1 MFSELCRET
10 LRKAAVCYSAR
21 AGSPSPSPPT
31 SPPPSPAK
39 EAKTAANADLANVRD
54 ASHEGARDHHQYH
67 HSGTTAGKRATP
79 TGNAAAAAAAA
90 GEPRDPASERSAP
103 IDRPN
108 DFREYVYVR
117 KNSTL
122 ARKSWRKRKR
132 TPRKRPAMPTD
143 FSKRLPGLEAR
154 EGRRGGTCG
163 AAESRESRSVSPE
176 KGTARQREDHRGG
189 GGSGGGSAGSEC
201 GRPDSR
207 VGRRSPGSSPEPEDN
222 SSTSGDEAGAAPEE
236 TNQRSSSAHNRHS
249 LTKDV
254 KRPRSLYDE
263 DSLDGDRPYENEGR
277 ESTGS
282 SKELDRAKLVR
293 ERQNEERQRK
303 LEELRQQALAAQRF
317 REQREEERR
326 RRIDELRSR
335 DNDRRNQVEERKRLI
350 CEAERERREAILRKN
365 QEREARIEARRRNE
379 RSHIVF
385 AFGSSTPRMLEPAD
399 TGGSTFW
406 GTRRATS
413 TTNVMMFSAA
423 QPLTR
428 RSSERELDG
437 SKKRATSAGG
447 LDRKPGEDMRMS
459 SSMYEV
465 FNWNS
470 SPDPP
475 LTPANHKRASLSLP
489 PTTDIF
495 AVDDKS
501 DSDTRRP
508 MIQRVASGDDSDGGG
523 TPSTPTSVYLRVNRR
538 RTDLM
543 PTIPSPRD
551 GPPSTARSSSAK
563 AFTRSPGR
571 TYSMSRLDQL
581 AQPRKRTAE
590 QQLGTLTEQQQ
601 SQPLQSASS
610 MSRSMSHLAAPGG
623 AKSLKRSDNSRSM
636 GTLPGAAPMPRPT
649 RAERLRR
656 KAREHQQAQ
665 QQQGIRSGEVTPN
678 SPSRPHSSMSQQSA
692 SSVGSSNVNLRT
704 RTAAS
709 RRPRPASIAGTGVS
723 VTEKHNLV
731 GDMKLTKDSKPPLPK
746 VHSTPKKPSTPKAA
760 EVRKPTEKLIKNA
773 KSSPRITPKATP
785 LQSPGVEH
793 VPLIRE
799 TNAEIIKQDE
809 GKETQDVK
817 SEDKHEEKKDQGSE
831 KTQEANVVESITNDV
846 KVAMEPVSASKQVK
860 DETNLMQENLSGAI
874 AEEPSKVVKKEENKQ
889 EKKSPE
895 MTETKLE
902 GEVDEQVDMSAS
914 MIAKIRITTEE
925 EAKAALAERRR
936 LAREQAE
943 REAELERQ
951 RQEEE
956 ARLEAERLRAE
967 EEEQRRLEEETI
979 RLANE
984 AREAE
989 EQRLQLAIEEA
1000 KRREEED
1007 RRKREEEARQK
1018 QEKEEAERKA
1028 REEAERQRIEMAEKL
1043 KKEEEERNA
1052 RRKRVEAIML
1062 RTRGKNQSN
1071 TSAKGEGG
1079 DGDKLKEDSPTDENK
1094 PVPDG
1099 KGDDVMTASLIS
1111 EATQQFISGEQRAH
1125 HTENSV
1131 PAPDIVHNGTTHSN
1145 GINESKIVLDNN
1157 QGNVEGEL
1165 NGHHT
1170 NHGNGI
1176 NSQSITLDNATV
1188 KQNNV
1193 TNNLLDLSDFDT
1205 LSNNSSGYDTG
1216 PILEL
1221 TPNLAN
1227 EDTLNSNLNPAA
1239 MPFTPMGF
1247 AAANVNV
1254 NPFQDNFINKPQDNN
1269 QVPDLLS

>member
-10 LRKAAVCYSAR
+10 LRKAAVCYSSGR

-39 EAKTAANADLANVRD
+39 EAKTTANIDLANVRD
-54 ASHEGARDHHQYH
+54 ACNDTRD
-67 HSGTTAGKRATP
+67 SGTSGRRSPQQTSTGSSTEYRDYTGRRSPTASS
-79 TGNAAAAAAAA
+79 
-90 GEPRDPASERSAP
+90 DS
-103 IDRPN
+103 
-108 DFREYVYVR
+108 REYVYD
-117 KNSTL
+117 
-122 ARKSWRKRKR
+122 RKRS
-132 TPRKRPAMPTD
+132 AMPTD
-143 FSKRLPGLEAR
+143 FSKRLGSPEAR
-154 EGRRGGTCG
+154 DAKRGSHSGDSRDGR
-163 AAESRESRSVSPE
+163 SLSPE
-176 KGTARQREDHRGG
+176 KGRLHEDNR
-189 GGSGGGSAGSEC
+189 GSGTAGGIEY

-207 VGRRSPGSSPEPEDN
+207 HGRQSPGSPGSSPEPEDT
-222 SSTSGDEAGAAPEE
+222 SSTSGDEAGAASEE

-249 LTKDV
+249 FTKEQTMHWFAQIGGDEAAADSSDV
-254 KRPRSLYDE
+254 KRRRSLYDE
-263 DSLDGDRPYENEGR
+263 DSLDGEPHNETEGR
-277 ESTGS
+277 ESSGS
-282 SKELDRAKLVR
+282 AKDVDRAKLVR
-293 ERQNEERQRK
+293 DRQNEERQRK
-303 LEELRQQALAAQRF
+303 LEELKQQALATQRF

-365 QEREARIEARRRNE
+365 QEREARIEAKKKNE

-447 LDRKPGEDMRMS
+447 LDRKLGEDMRMS

-475 LTPANHKRASLSLP
+475 LTPAKHKRASLSLP

-495 AVDDKS
+495 AIDDKS

-508 MIQRVASGDDSDGGG
+508 MIQRAASVAGEESDGTPG
-523 TPSTPTSVYLRVNRR
+523 TPSSVYLRVNRR

-551 GPPSTARSSSAK
+551 GPPSSGRSSSAK
-563 AFTRSPGR
+563 AFTRSP
-571 TYSMSRLDQL
+571 
-581 AQPRKRTAE
+581 
-590 QQLGTLTEQQQ
+590 
-601 SQPLQSASS
+601 
-610 MSRSMSHLAAPGG
+610 
-623 AKSLKRSDNSRSM
+623 
-636 GTLPGAAPMPRPT
+636 
-649 RAERLRR
+649 
-656 KAREHQQAQ
+656 
-665 QQQGIRSGEVTPN
+665 GIRSGEVTPN

-692 SSVGSSNVNLRT
+692 SSVGSSNVNLRP
-704 RTAAS
+704 RTTAP

-723 VTEKHNLV
+723 VTERHNLF
-731 GDMKLTKDSKPPLPK
+731 GDVKLSKDSKPPLPK
-746 VHSTPKKPSTPKAA
+746 VHSTPKKSSTPKLT
-760 EVRKPTEKLIKNA
+760 EIKKPTEKLTKSA
-773 KSSPRITPKATP
+773 KASPRITPKATP

-793 VPLIRE
+793 EPFIRE
-799 TNAEIIKQDE
+799 GSGEIIKNE
-809 GKETQDVK
+809 GKEEIK
-817 SEDKHEEKKDQGSE
+817 AEDKQEEKKDQGTE
-831 KTQEANVVESITNDV
+831 KSQQEISAAEQSTEDAKKSVIIEQTNP
-846 KVAMEPVSASKQVK
+846 APVSKQAK
-860 DETNLMQENLSGAI
+860 DESNLNQENQA
-874 AEEPSKVVKKEENKQ
+874 AVPAQETPKKREEKQ
-889 EKKSPE
+889 EKKPPA
-895 MTETKLE
+895 
-902 GEVDEQVDMSAS
+902 EVEAKSENNIEEQVDMSAS

-925 EAKAALAERRR
+925 EAKAAIAERRR

-967 EEEQRRLEEETI
+967 EEEQRRLEEESL

-989 EQRLQLAIEEA
+989 EQRLRLAIEEA

-1007 RRKREEEARQK
+1007 RRRREEEARQK

-1028 REEAERQRIEMAEKL
+1028 REEAERQRIEMAERL
-1043 KKEEEERNA
+1043 KKEEEERLA

-1071 TSAKGEGG
+1071 TPTKGEGG
-1079 DGDKLKEDSPTDENK
+1079 DGDKLKEDNSPNDENK
-1094 PVPDG
+1094 PAPG
-1099 KGDDVMTASLIS
+1099 NKAEDVMTASLIS

-1125 HTENSV
+1125 HAESNTKT
-1131 PAPDIVHNGTTHSN
+1131 DIVHNGTHSN

-1157 QGNVEGEL
+1157 QGNVEEEL

-1176 NSQSITLDNATV
+1176 NSQTITLDNATV

-1193 TNNLLDLSDFDT
+1193 TNNLLDLTEFDS
-1205 LSNNSSGYDTG
+1205 LSNSSSG
-1216 PILEL
+1216 PILQL
-1221 TPNLAN
+1221 TSNLAN

-1239 MPFTPMGF
+1239 IPFTPM
-1247 AAANVNV
+1247 ANTYMPTAANANV
-1254 NPFQDNFINKPQDNN
+1254 NPFQDSFINNKPQDNS

>member
-10 LRKAAVCYSAR
+10 LRKAAVCYSSGR
-21 AGSPSPSPPT
+21 AGSSSPSPPT

-39 EAKTAANADLANVRD
+39 EAKTTANVDLANVRD
-54 ASHEGARDHHQYH
+54 ACHEARDPGT
-67 HSGTTAGKRATP
+67 SGRRSPQQPSSSATCTTEFRDYTGRRSPTASGDSREKRSTVSGDFGKRLGCPEAKD
-79 TGNAAAAAAAA
+79 GKRGSVAADT
-90 GEPRDPASERSAP
+90 RD
-103 IDRPN
+103 
-108 DFREYVYVR
+108 
-117 KNSTL
+117 
-122 ARKSWRKRKR
+122 
-132 TPRKRPAMPTD
+132 
-143 FSKRLPGLEAR
+143 G
-154 EGRRGGTCG
+154 
-163 AAESRESRSVSPE
+163 RSVSPE
-176 KGTARQREDHRGG
+176 KGRQWEDNRGS
-189 GGSGGGSAGSEC
+189 SGGYEY

-207 VGRRSPGSSPEPEDN
+207 LGRQSPGSPGSSPEPEDN
-222 SSTSGDEAGAAPEE
+222 SSTSGDEAGAASEE

-249 LTKDV
+249 LTKEQTMHWFAQIGGDEASPDSSDV
-254 KRPRSLYDE
+254 KRRQSLYDE
-263 DSLDGDRPYENEGR
+263 DSLDGDHPSENEGR

-282 SKELDRAKLVR
+282 AKDVDRAKLVR

-326 RRIDELRSR
+326 RRIDELKSR
-335 DNDRRNQVEERKRLI
+335 DNDRRNQVGERKRAI

-365 QEREARIEARRRNE
+365 QEREARIEAKKKNE

-475 LTPANHKRASLSLP
+475 LTPAKHKRASLSLP

-495 AVDDKS
+495 AIDDKS

-508 MIQRVASGDDSDGGG
+508 MIQRAASGEESDGTPG
-523 TPSTPTSVYLRVNRR
+523 TPSSVYLRVNRR

-551 GPPSTARSSSAK
+551 GPPSSGRSSSAK
-563 AFTRSPGR
+563 AFARSPDLV
-571 TYSMSRLDQL
+571 SE
-581 AQPRKRTAE
+581 P
-590 QQLGTLTEQQQ
+590 
-601 SQPLQSASS
+601 
-610 MSRSMSHLAAPGG
+610 
-623 AKSLKRSDNSRSM
+623 KS
-636 GTLPGAAPMPRPT
+636 
-649 RAERLRR
+649 
-656 KAREHQQAQ
+656 
-665 QQQGIRSGEVTPN
+665 
-678 SPSRPHSSMSQQSA
+678 
-692 SSVGSSNVNLRT
+692 
-704 RTAAS
+704 
-709 RRPRPASIAGTGVS
+709 
-723 VTEKHNLV
+723 
-731 GDMKLTKDSKPPLPK
+731 TKDSKPPLPK
-746 VHSTPKKPSTPKAA
+746 VHSTPKKSSTPKAT
-760 EVRKPTEKLIKNA
+760 EIKKPTEKLVKSA
-773 KSSPRITPKATP
+773 KASPRITPKVTP
-785 LQSPGVEH
+785 LQSPGAENA
-793 VPLIRE
+793 PLIRGS
-799 TNAEIIKQDE
+799 TGEIIKSE
-809 GKETQDVK
+809 VKEDTKLD
-817 SEDKHEEKKDQGSE
+817 DKYEEKKDQGTE
-831 KTQEANVVESITNDV
+831 KTQQEISAAEQGNEEMKKSVVIEQSNSI
-846 KVAMEPVSASKQVK
+846 SKQTK
-860 DETNLMQENLSGAI
+860 DETNLNQENQSTVRSQETPKA
-874 AEEPSKVVKKEENKQ
+874 AKKETEAKSENNV
-889 EKKSPE
+889 E
-895 MTETKLE
+895 
-902 GEVDEQVDMSAS
+902 EQVDMSAS

-925 EAKAALAERRR
+925 EAKAAIAERRR

-967 EEEQRRLEEETI
+967 EEEQRRLEEETL

-989 EQRLQLAIEEA
+989 EQRLRLAIEEA

-1007 RRKREEEARQK
+1007 RRRREEEARQK

-1028 REEAERQRIEMAEKL
+1028 REEAERQRIEMAERL
-1043 KKEEEERNA
+1043 KREEEERLA

-1062 RTRGKNQSN
+1062 RTRGKNQNN
-1071 TSAKGEGG
+1071 TPTKGEGG
-1079 DGDKLKEDSPTDENK
+1079 DGDKLKEDSPNDENK
-1094 PVPDG
+1094 TAPGSKVE
-1099 KGDDVMTASLIS
+1099 DVMTASLIS

-1125 HTENSV
+1125 HTENNTTT
-1131 PAPDIVHNGTTHSN
+1131 DIVHNGTHSN
-1145 GINESKIVLDNN
+1145 GINENKIVLDNN

-1193 TNNLLDLSDFDT
+1193 TNNLLDLTEFDS
-1205 LSNNSSGYDTG
+1205 LSNSSSG
-1216 PILEL
+1216 PILQL
-1221 TPNLAN
+1221 TSNLAN

-1239 MPFTPMGF
+1239 IPFTPM
-1247 AAANVNV
+1247 ANTYMPTAANANV
-1254 NPFQDNFINKPQDNN
+1254 NPFQDSFMNNKPQDNS

>member
-1 MFSELCRET
+1 MLTARSGPLGLGVPRT
-10 LRKAAVCYSAR
+10 LGPAEGSDHLFLLPER
-21 AGSPSPSPPT
+21 ALIMDST
-31 SPPPSPAK
+31 HLRQ
-39 EAKTAANADLANVRD
+39 DLAGLDFNLHLNLLHTAPRGNVWL
-54 ASHEGARDHHQYH
+54 S
-67 HSGTTAGKRATP
+67 
-79 TGNAAAAAAAA
+79 
-90 GEPRDPASERSAP
+90 
-103 IDRPN
+103 
-108 DFREYVYVR
+108 
-117 KNSTL
+117 
-122 ARKSWRKRKR
+122 
-132 TPRKRPAMPTD
+132 
-143 FSKRLPGLEAR
+143 
-154 EGRRGGTCG
+154 G
-163 AAESRESRSVSPE
+163 AAS
-176 KGTARQREDHRGG
+176 
-189 GGSGGGSAGSEC
+189 
-201 GRPDSR
+201 
-207 VGRRSPGSSPEPEDN
+207 
-222 SSTSGDEAGAAPEE
+222 EE

-254 KRPRSLYDE
+254 KRRRSLYDE
-263 DSLDGDRPYENEGR
+263 DSLDGDPHNETEGR
-277 ESTGS
+277 ESSGS
-282 SKELDRAKLVR
+282 AKDVDRAKLVR

-365 QEREARIEARRRNE
+365 QEREARIEAKKKNE

-447 LDRKPGEDMRMS
+447 LDRKLGEDMRMS

-475 LTPANHKRASLSLP
+475 LTPGKHKRASLSLP

-495 AVDDKS
+495 AIDDKS

-508 MIQRVASGDDSDGGG
+508 MIQRAASGEESDGAPG
-523 TPSTPTSVYLRVNRR
+523 TPSSVYLRVNRR

-551 GPPSTARSSSAK
+551 GPPSSGRSSSAK

-581 AQPRKRTAE
+581 AQPRKRPTE
-590 QQLGTLTEQQQ
+590 LSTLTEQQ
-601 SQPLQSASS
+601 SQPLSASS
-610 MSRSMSHLAAPGG
+610 MSRSMSHLAASGG
-623 AKSLKRSDNSRSM
+623 KSLKRSDNSRSM
-636 GTLPGAAPMPRPT
+636 GTLPGAVPMPRPT

-656 KAREHQQAQ
+656 KAREHQNQ

-692 SSVGSSNVNLRT
+692 SSVGSSNVNLRP
-704 RTAAS
+704 RTTAP

-723 VTEKHNLV
+723 VTERHNLLGEV
-731 GDMKLTKDSKPPLPK
+731 KLTKDSKPPLPK
-746 VHSTPKKPSTPKAA
+746 VHSTPKKPSTPKVT
-760 EVRKPTEKLIKNA
+760 EIKKPTEKLTKSA
-773 KSSPRITPKATP
+773 KASPRITPKATP

-793 VPLIRE
+793 EPFIRE
-799 TNAEIIKQDE
+799 DSSEIIKIE
-809 GKETQDVK
+809 GKEEIKV
-817 SEDKHEEKKDQGSE
+817 EDKHEEKKDQGTE
-831 KTQEANVVESITNDV
+831 KSQQEISAAEHGAEETKKSAIIEQSNP
-846 KVAMEPVSASKQVK
+846 APVSKQAK
-860 DETNLMQENLSGAI
+860 DESNLNQESQTAVS
-874 AEEPSKVVKKEENKQ
+874 AQETPKKKEDKQ
-889 EKKSPE
+889 ERKPPAEVEAKSE
-895 MTETKLE
+895 NNFE
-902 GEVDEQVDMSAS
+902 EQVDMSAS

-925 EAKAALAERRR
+925 EAKAAIAERRR

-956 ARLEAERLRAE
+956 ARLEAERVRAE
-967 EEEQRRLEEETI
+967 EEEQRRLEEESL

-989 EQRLQLAIEEA
+989 EQRLRLAIEEA

-1007 RRKREEEARQK
+1007 RRRREEEVRQK

-1028 REEAERQRIEMAEKL
+1028 REEAERQRIEMAERL
-1043 KKEEEERNA
+1043 KKEEEERLA

-1071 TSAKGEGG
+1071 TPTKGEGG
-1079 DGDKLKEDSPTDENK
+1079 DGDKLKEDNSPNDENK
-1094 PVPDG
+1094 PTPG
-1099 KGDDVMTASLIS
+1099 NKGEDVMTASLIS
-1111 EATQQFISGEQRAH
+1111 EATQQFISAEQRVH
-1125 HTENSV
+1125 HAENNTKT
-1131 PAPDIVHNGTTHSN
+1131 DIVHNGTHSN

-1157 QGNVEGEL
+1157 QGNVEEEL

-1193 TNNLLDLSDFDT
+1193 TNNLLDLTEFDS
-1205 LSNNSSGYDTG
+1205 LSNSSSG
-1216 PILEL
+1216 PILQL
-1221 TPNLAN
+1221 TSNLAN

-1239 MPFTPMGF
+1239 IPFTPM
-1247 AAANVNV
+1247 ANTYMPTAANANV
-1254 NPFQDNFINKPQDNN
+1254 NPFQDSFINNKPQDNS

>member
-1 MFSELCRET
+1 M
-10 LRKAAVCYSAR
+10 
-21 AGSPSPSPPT
+21 G
-31 SPPPSPAK
+31 
-39 EAKTAANADLANVRD
+39 
-54 ASHEGARDHHQYH
+54 
-67 HSGTTAGKRATP
+67 AGKM
-79 TGNAAAAAAAA
+79 N
-90 GEPRDPASERSAP
+90 
-103 IDRPN
+103 
-108 DFREYVYVR
+108 REIPS
-117 KNSTL
+117 STL
-122 ARKSWRKRKR
+122 ATLRGILVSSLSRENLGPHDLPLHEHTRHR
-132 TPRKRPAMPTD
+132 PPRKVHFHEGEYPVIKSRYMHHPDNRGEYSMTLTEASYY
-143 FSKRLPGLEAR
+143 FS
-154 EGRRGGTCG
+154 
-163 AAESRESRSVSPE
+163 AAS
-176 KGTARQREDHRGG
+176 
-189 GGSGGGSAGSEC
+189 
-201 GRPDSR
+201 
-207 VGRRSPGSSPEPEDN
+207 
-222 SSTSGDEAGAAPEE
+222 AGAAPEE

-254 KRPRSLYDE
+254 KRRRSLYDE

-365 QEREARIEARRRNE
+365 QEREARIEAKRKNE

-475 LTPANHKRASLSLP
+475 LTPAKHKRASLSLP

-501 DSDTRRP
+501 DSDARRP
-508 MIQRVASGDDSDGGG
+508 MIQRAASGEDSDGG

-551 GPPSTARSSSAK
+551 GPPSTARSFSAK

-581 AQPRKRTAE
+581 AQPRKRATE
-590 QQLGTLTEQQQ
+590 QLGTLAEQRQQ
-601 SQPLQSASS
+601 SQPLQGASS
-610 MSRSMSHLAAPGG
+610 MSRSMSHLAAPGST
-623 AKSLKRSDNSRSM
+623 KSLKRSDNSRSM

-665 QQQGIRSGEVTPN
+665 QGIRSGEVTPN

-692 SSVGSSNVNLRT
+692 SSVGSSNVNLRI

-723 VTEKHNLV
+723 ITEKHNLV
-731 GDMKLTKDSKPPLPK
+731 GDVKLTKDSKPPLPK
-746 VHSTPKKPSTPKAA
+746 VHSTPKKPSIPKVT
-760 EVRKPTEKLIKNA
+760 EIKKPTEKLIKNA

-793 VPLIRE
+793 APLIRE
-799 TNAEIIKQDE
+799 TTAEIIKQNED
-809 GKETQDVK
+809 KEAHDVK
-817 SEDKHEEKKDQGSE
+817 LEDKNEEKKDQGTE
-831 KTQEANVVESITNDV
+831 KTQEANVAESTINDT
-846 KVAMEPVSASKQVK
+846 KVTMEPVSTSKQVK
-860 DETNLMQENLSGAI
+860 DETNLMQENLSDVI
-874 AEEPSKVVKKEENKQ
+874 MEEPPKIVKKEENKQ
-889 EKKSPE
+889 EKKP
-895 MTETKLE
+895 TETIETKPE
-902 GEVDEQVDMSAS
+902 SEMDEQVDMSAS

-984 AREAE
+984 ARKAE

-1028 REEAERQRIEMAEKL
+1028 REEAEKQRIEMAERL

-1062 RTRGKNQSN
+1062 RTRGRNQSN
-1071 TSAKGEGG
+1071 TPKGEGG
-1079 DGDKLKEDSPTDENK
+1079 DGDKLKEDSPNDESK
-1094 PVPDG
+1094 PVLGG
-1099 KGDDVMTASLIS
+1099 KGDDIMTASLIS

-1125 HTENSV
+1125 HTENNL

-1145 GINESKIVLDNN
+1145 GINENKIVLDNN

-1170 NHGNGI
+1170 NHGNDI

-1193 TNNLLDLSDFDT
+1193 TNLLDLSSFDT
-1205 LSNNSSGYDTG
+1205 LSNNSSGYNTES
-1216 PILEL
+1216 ILEL

-1227 EDTLNSNLNPAA
+1227 EDTLNSNLNPTA

-1247 AAANVNV
+1247 VPAAANANI

>member
-10 LRKAAVCYSAR
+10 LRKAAVCYSSAR

-54 ASHEGARDHHQYH
+54 ASHEGIRDHHH
-67 HSGTTAGKRATP
+67 PGTIAIGRRAP
-79 TGNAAAAAAAA
+79 STGNAAAESK
-90 GEPRDPASERSAP
+90 EPATERP
-103 IDRPN
+103 TDRSN
-108 DFREYVYVR
+108 DFREYVYV
-117 KNSTL
+117 
-122 ARKSWRKRKR
+122 
-132 TPRKRPAMPTD
+132 RKRPAMPTD

-154 EGRRGGTCG
+154 EGRRGRTCG
-163 AAESRESRSVSPE
+163 GATENRESRSVSPE
-176 KGTARQREDHRGG
+176 TGARQQQHEDNRRGG
-189 GGSGGGSAGSEC
+189 GGGRREEGSAGSEY
-201 GRPDSR
+201 GRSDSR
-207 VGRRSPGSSPEPEDN
+207 FGRRSPGSSPEPEDN
-222 SSTSGDEAGAAPEE
+222 SSTSGDEEQTMHWFAQIGGDED
-236 TNQRSSSAHNRHS
+236 S
-249 LTKDV
+249 LALSDV
-254 KRPRSLYDE
+254 KRRRSLYDE

-365 QEREARIEARRRNE
+365 QEREARIEAKRKNE

-475 LTPANHKRASLSLP
+475 LTPAKHKRASLSLP

-501 DSDTRRP
+501 DNDARRP
-508 MIQRVASGDDSDGGG
+508 MIQRAASGEDSDGG

-551 GPPSTARSSSAK
+551 GPPSTARSFSAK
-563 AFTRSPGR
+563 AFTRSPDL
-571 TYSMSRLDQL
+571 M
-581 AQPRKRTAE
+581 
-590 QQLGTLTEQQQ
+590 
-601 SQPLQSASS
+601 
-610 MSRSMSHLAAPGG
+610 
-623 AKSLKRSDNSRSM
+623 
-636 GTLPGAAPMPRPT
+636 
-649 RAERLRR
+649 
-656 KAREHQQAQ
+656 
-665 QQQGIRSGEVTPN
+665 
-678 SPSRPHSSMSQQSA
+678 
-692 SSVGSSNVNLRT
+692 
-704 RTAAS
+704 
-709 RRPRPASIAGTGVS
+709 
-723 VTEKHNLV
+723 

-746 VHSTPKKPSTPKAA
+746 VHSTPKKPSTPKAT
-760 EVRKPTEKLIKNA
+760 EVKKPTEKLIKNA

-793 VPLIRE
+793 APLIRE
-799 TNAEIIKQDE
+799 TTAEIIKQN
-809 GKETQDVK
+809 
-817 SEDKHEEKKDQGSE
+817 EDKEAQNVKLEDKNEEKKDQGTE
-831 KTQEANVVESITNDV
+831 KPQETNIIESVTNDT
-846 KVAMEPVSASKQVK
+846 KIAMESVSASKQVK
-860 DETNLMQENLSGAI
+860 DETNLMQENLSDI
-874 AEEPSKVVKKEENKQ
+874 IMEEPPKITKKEENKQ
-889 EKKSPE
+889 EKKSTE
-895 MTETKLE
+895 TTETKSE
-902 GEVDEQVDMSAS
+902 GEMDEQIDMSAS

-989 EQRLQLAIEEA
+989 EQRLKQAIEEA

-1028 REEAERQRIEMAEKL
+1028 REEAEKQRIEMAERL

-1062 RTRGKNQSN
+1062 RTRGRNQSN
-1071 TSAKGEGG
+1071 TSKGEGG
-1079 DGDKLKEDSPTDENK
+1079 DGDKLKEDSPSDESK
-1094 PVPDG
+1094 PVLGG
-1099 KGDDVMTASLIS
+1099 KGDDVMTTSLIS

-1125 HTENSV
+1125 HTENNL

-1145 GINESKIVLDNN
+1145 GINENKIVLDNN
-1157 QGNVEGEL
+1157 QGNIEGEL

-1170 NHGNGI
+1170 NHGNDI
-1176 NSQSITLDNATV
+1176 NSQITLDNATV

-1193 TNNLLDLSDFDT
+1193 TNNLLDLSSFDT

-1216 PILEL
+1216 SILEL

-1247 AAANVNV
+1247 VPTSANANV

>member
-1 MFSELCRET
+1 M
-10 LRKAAVCYSAR
+10 
-21 AGSPSPSPPT
+21 
-31 SPPPSPAK
+31 
-39 EAKTAANADLANVRD
+39 ANRN
-54 ASHEGARDHHQYH
+54 
-67 HSGTTAGKRATP
+67 P
-79 TGNAAAAAAAA
+79 
-90 GEPRDPASERSAP
+90 
-103 IDRPN
+103 
-108 DFREYVYVR
+108 
-117 KNSTL
+117 
-122 ARKSWRKRKR
+122 
-132 TPRKRPAMPTD
+132 
-143 FSKRLPGLEAR
+143 
-154 EGRRGGTCG
+154 
-163 AAESRESRSVSPE
+163 
-176 KGTARQREDHRGG
+176 
-189 GGSGGGSAGSEC
+189 
-201 GRPDSR
+201 
-207 VGRRSPGSSPEPEDN
+207 
-222 SSTSGDEAGAAPEE
+222 AGAAPEE

-249 LTKDV
+249 LTK
-254 KRPRSLYDE
+254 
-263 DSLDGDRPYENEGR
+263 GR

-350 CEAERERREAILRKN
+350 YEAERERREAILRKN
-365 QEREARIEARRRNE
+365 QEREARIEAKKKNE

-399 TGGSTFW
+399 TGGATFW

-475 LTPANHKRASLSLP
+475 LTPAKLKRASLSLP

-501 DSDTRRP
+501 DSDARRP
-508 MIQRVASGDDSDGGG
+508 MIQRAASGEDSDGG

-551 GPPSTARSSSAK
+551 GPPSTARSFSAK

-581 AQPRKRTAE
+581 AQPRKRATE
-590 QQLGTLTEQQQ
+590 QQLGTLAEQRQQ

-610 MSRSMSHLAAPGG
+610 MSRSMSHLAAPGST
-623 AKSLKRSDNSRSM
+623 KSLKRSDNSRSM

-656 KAREHQQAQ
+656 KAREHQQA
-665 QQQGIRSGEVTPN
+665 QQGIRSGEVTPN

-723 VTEKHNLV
+723 ITEKHNLV
-731 GDMKLTKDSKPPLPK
+731 GDVKLTKDSKPPLPK
-746 VHSTPKKPSTPKAA
+746 VHSTPKKPSTPKAT
-760 EVRKPTEKLIKNA
+760 EVKKPTEKLIKNA

-793 VPLIRE
+793 APLIRE
-799 TNAEIIKQDE
+799 TTAEIIKQNED
-809 GKETQDVK
+809 KEVQDVK
-817 SEDKHEEKKDQGSE
+817 LEDKNEEKKDQGTE
-831 KTQEANVVESITNDV
+831 KMQETNIAEPTNDT
-846 KVAMEPVSASKQVK
+846 KVVMEPTSKQVK
-860 DETNLMQENLSGAI
+860 DETNLMQENLSGVI
-874 AEEPSKVVKKEENKQ
+874 MEESSKIIKKEENKQ
-889 EKKSPE
+889 EKKSTE
-895 MTETKLE
+895 MTEIKPE
-902 GEVDEQVDMSAS
+902 GEMDEQVDMSAS

-989 EQRLQLAIEEA
+989 EQRLQMAIEEA

-1028 REEAERQRIEMAEKL
+1028 REEAEKQRIEMAERL

-1062 RTRGKNQSN
+1062 RTRGRNQSN
-1071 TSAKGEGG
+1071 TPKGEGG
-1079 DGDKLKEDSPTDENK
+1079 DGDKLKEDSPNDESK
-1094 PVPDG
+1094 PVLGG

-1125 HTENSV
+1125 HTENNL

-1145 GINESKIVLDNN
+1145 GINENKVVLDNN

-1170 NHGNGI
+1170 NHGNDI

-1193 TNNLLDLSDFDT
+1193 TNNLLDLSSFDT

-1216 PILEL
+1216 SILEL

-1239 MPFTPMGF
+1239 MPFTPMSF
-1247 AAANVNV
+1247 VSATTNANV
-1254 NPFQDNFINKPQDNN
+1254 NPFQDNFINKPQDN

>member
-1 MFSELCRET
+1 MLTARSGPLGLGVPRT
-10 LRKAAVCYSAR
+10 LGPAEGSDHLFLLPER
-21 AGSPSPSPPT
+21 ALIMDST
-31 SPPPSPAK
+31 HLRQ
-39 EAKTAANADLANVRD
+39 DLAGLDFNLHLNLLHTAPRGNVWLCEYNAVDQEYRD
-54 ASHEGARDHHQYH
+54 
-67 HSGTTAGKRATP
+67 
-79 TGNAAAAAAAA
+79 
-90 GEPRDPASERSAP
+90 SEQQP
-103 IDRPN
+103 
-108 DFREYVYVR
+108 
-117 KNSTL
+117 
-122 ARKSWRKRKR
+122 
-132 TPRKRPAMPTD
+132 
-143 FSKRLPGLEAR
+143 
-154 EGRRGGTCG
+154 
-163 AAESRESRSVSPE
+163 
-176 KGTARQREDHRGG
+176 
-189 GGSGGGSAGSEC
+189 GSG
-201 GRPDSR
+201 
-207 VGRRSPGSSPEPEDN
+207 
-222 SSTSGDEAGAAPEE
+222 AGAASEE

-254 KRPRSLYDE
+254 KRRRSLYDE
-263 DSLDGDRPYENEGR
+263 DSLDGDPHNETEGR
-277 ESTGS
+277 ESSGS
-282 SKELDRAKLVR
+282 AKDVDRAKLVR

-365 QEREARIEARRRNE
+365 QEREARIEAKKKNE

-447 LDRKPGEDMRMS
+447 LDRKLGEDMRMS

-475 LTPANHKRASLSLP
+475 LTPGKHKRASLSLP

-495 AVDDKS
+495 AIDDKS

-508 MIQRVASGDDSDGGG
+508 MIQRAASGEESDGAPG
-523 TPSTPTSVYLRVNRR
+523 TPSSVYLRVNRR

-551 GPPSTARSSSAK
+551 GPPSSGRSSSAK

-581 AQPRKRTAE
+581 AQPRKRPTE
-590 QQLGTLTEQQQ
+590 LSTLTEQQ
-601 SQPLQSASS
+601 SQPLSASS
-610 MSRSMSHLAAPGG
+610 MSRSMSHLAASGG
-623 AKSLKRSDNSRSM
+623 KSLKRSDNSRSM
-636 GTLPGAAPMPRPT
+636 GTLPGAVPMPRPT

-656 KAREHQQAQ
+656 KAREHQNQ

-692 SSVGSSNVNLRT
+692 SSVGSSNVNLRP
-704 RTAAS
+704 RTTAP

-723 VTEKHNLV
+723 VTERHNLLGEV
-731 GDMKLTKDSKPPLPK
+731 KLTKDSKPPLPK
-746 VHSTPKKPSTPKAA
+746 VHSTPKKPSTPKVT
-760 EVRKPTEKLIKNA
+760 EIKKPTEKLTKSA
-773 KSSPRITPKATP
+773 KASPRITPKATP

-793 VPLIRE
+793 EPFIRE
-799 TNAEIIKQDE
+799 DSSEIIKIE
-809 GKETQDVK
+809 GKEEIKV
-817 SEDKHEEKKDQGSE
+817 EDKHEEKKDQGTE
-831 KTQEANVVESITNDV
+831 KSQQEISAAEHGAEETKKSAIIEQSNP
-846 KVAMEPVSASKQVK
+846 APVSKQAK
-860 DETNLMQENLSGAI
+860 DESNLNQESQTAVS
-874 AEEPSKVVKKEENKQ
+874 AQETPKKKEDKQ
-889 EKKSPE
+889 ERKPPAEVEAKSE
-895 MTETKLE
+895 NNFE
-902 GEVDEQVDMSAS
+902 EQVDMSAS

-925 EAKAALAERRR
+925 EAKAAIAERRR

-956 ARLEAERLRAE
+956 ARLEAERVRAE
-967 EEEQRRLEEETI
+967 EEEQRRLEEESL

-989 EQRLQLAIEEA
+989 EQRLRLAIEEA

-1007 RRKREEEARQK
+1007 RRRREEEVRQK

-1028 REEAERQRIEMAEKL
+1028 REEAERQRIEMAERL
-1043 KKEEEERNA
+1043 KKEEEERLA

-1071 TSAKGEGG
+1071 TPTKGEGG
-1079 DGDKLKEDSPTDENK
+1079 DGDKLKEDNSPNDENK
-1094 PVPDG
+1094 PTPG
-1099 KGDDVMTASLIS
+1099 NKGEDVMTASLIS
-1111 EATQQFISGEQRAH
+1111 EATQQFISAEQRVH
-1125 HTENSV
+1125 HAENNTKT
-1131 PAPDIVHNGTTHSN
+1131 DIVHNGTHSN

-1157 QGNVEGEL
+1157 QGNVEEEL

-1193 TNNLLDLSDFDT
+1193 TNNLLDLTEFDS
-1205 LSNNSSGYDTG
+1205 LSNSSSG
-1216 PILEL
+1216 PILQL
-1221 TPNLAN
+1221 TSNLAN

-1239 MPFTPMGF
+1239 IPFTPM
-1247 AAANVNV
+1247 ANTYMPTAANANV
-1254 NPFQDNFINKPQDNN
+1254 NPFQDSFINNKPQDNS

>member
-1 MFSELCRET
+1 MGAGDMNREI
-10 LRKAAVCYSAR
+10 
-21 AGSPSPSPPT
+21 PS
-31 SPPPSPAK
+31 
-39 EAKTAANADLANVRD
+39 
-54 ASHEGARDHHQYH
+54 
-67 HSGTTAGKRATP
+67 
-79 TGNAAAAAAAA
+79 
-90 GEPRDPASERSAP
+90 
-103 IDRPN
+103 
-108 DFREYVYVR
+108 
-117 KNSTL
+117 STL
-122 ARKSWRKRKR
+122 A
-132 TPRKRPAMPTD
+132 T
-143 FSKRLPGLEAR
+143 L
-154 EGRRGGTCG
+154 RGILVSSL
-163 AAESRESRSVSPE
+163 SRENLGPHDLPVQENGR
-176 KGTARQREDHRGG
+176 HRPL
-189 GGSGGGSAGSEC
+189 
-201 GRPDSR
+201 RK
-207 VGRRSPGSSPEPEDN
+207 VHFH
-222 SSTSGDEAGAAPEE
+222 EAGAASEE

-249 LTKDV
+249 LTK
-254 KRPRSLYDE
+254 
-263 DSLDGDRPYENEGR
+263 GR
-277 ESTGS
+277 ESSGS
-282 SKELDRAKLVR
+282 AKDVDRAKLVR

-365 QEREARIEARRRNE
+365 QEREARIEAKKKNE

-447 LDRKPGEDMRMS
+447 LDRKLGEDMRMS

-475 LTPANHKRASLSLP
+475 LTPGKHKRASLSLP

-495 AVDDKS
+495 AIDDKS

-508 MIQRVASGDDSDGGG
+508 MIQRAASGEESDGAPG
-523 TPSTPTSVYLRVNRR
+523 TPSSVYLRVNRR

-551 GPPSTARSSSAK
+551 GPPSSGRSSSAK

-581 AQPRKRTAE
+581 AQPRKRPTE
-590 QQLGTLTEQQQ
+590 LSTLTEQQ
-601 SQPLQSASS
+601 SQPLSASS
-610 MSRSMSHLAAPGG
+610 MSRSMSHLAASGG
-623 AKSLKRSDNSRSM
+623 KSLKRSDNSRSM
-636 GTLPGAAPMPRPT
+636 GTLPGAVPMPRPT

-656 KAREHQQAQ
+656 KAREHQNQ

-692 SSVGSSNVNLRT
+692 SSVGSSNVNLRP
-704 RTAAS
+704 RTTAP

-723 VTEKHNLV
+723 VTERHNLLGEV
-731 GDMKLTKDSKPPLPK
+731 KLTKDSKPPLPK
-746 VHSTPKKPSTPKAA
+746 VHSTPKKPSTPKVT
-760 EVRKPTEKLIKNA
+760 EIKKPTEKLTKSA
-773 KSSPRITPKATP
+773 KASPRITPKATP

-793 VPLIRE
+793 EPFIRE
-799 TNAEIIKQDE
+799 DSSEIIKIE
-809 GKETQDVK
+809 GKEDIKV
-817 SEDKHEEKKDQGSE
+817 EDKHEEKKDQGTE
-831 KTQEANVVESITNDV
+831 KSQQEISAAEQ
-846 KVAMEPVSASKQVK
+846 VAEETKKSAIIEQSNPAPVSKQAK
-860 DETNLMQENLSGAI
+860 DESNLNQEIQTAVSAQ
-874 AEEPSKVVKKEENKQ
+874 ETPKKKEDKQ
-889 EKKSPE
+889 ERKPPAEVEAKSE
-895 MTETKLE
+895 NNLE
-902 GEVDEQVDMSAS
+902 EQVDMSAS

-925 EAKAALAERRR
+925 EAKAAIAERRR

-956 ARLEAERLRAE
+956 ARLEAERIRAE
-967 EEEQRRLEEETI
+967 EEEQRRLEEESL

-989 EQRLQLAIEEA
+989 EQRLRLAIEEA

-1007 RRKREEEARQK
+1007 RKRREEEIRQK

-1028 REEAERQRIEMAEKL
+1028 REEAERQRIEMAERL
-1043 KKEEEERNA
+1043 KKEEEERIA

-1071 TSAKGEGG
+1071 TPTKGEGG
-1079 DGDKLKEDSPTDENK
+1079 DGDKLKEDNSPNDENK
-1094 PVPDG
+1094 STPG
-1099 KGDDVMTASLIS
+1099 NKGEDVMTASLIS
-1111 EATQQFISGEQRAH
+1111 EATQQFISGEQRVH
-1125 HTENSV
+1125 HAENNTKT
-1131 PAPDIVHNGTTHSN
+1131 DIVHNGTHSN

-1157 QGNVEGEL
+1157 QGNVEEEL

-1193 TNNLLDLSDFDT
+1193 TNNLLDLTEFDS
-1205 LSNNSSGYDTG
+1205 LSNSSSG
-1216 PILEL
+1216 PILQL
-1221 TPNLAN
+1221 TSNLAN

-1239 MPFTPMGF
+1239 IPFTPM
-1247 AAANVNV
+1247 ANTYMPTATNANV
-1254 NPFQDNFINKPQDNN
+1254 NPFQDSFINNKPQDNS

>member
-10 LRKAAVCYSAR
+10 LRKAAVCYSSGR
-21 AGSPSPSPPT
+21 AGSSSPSPPT

-39 EAKTAANADLANVRD
+39 EAKTTANVDLANVRD
-54 ASHEGARDHHQYH
+54 ACHEARD
-67 HSGTTAGKRATP
+67 SGTSGRRSPQQPSSSATCTTEFRDFTGRRSPTASGDSREKRSTVSGDFGKRLGCPEAKDGKRGSVTAD
-79 TGNAAAAAAAA
+79 T
-90 GEPRDPASERSAP
+90 RD
-103 IDRPN
+103 
-108 DFREYVYVR
+108 
-117 KNSTL
+117 
-122 ARKSWRKRKR
+122 
-132 TPRKRPAMPTD
+132 
-143 FSKRLPGLEAR
+143 G
-154 EGRRGGTCG
+154 
-163 AAESRESRSVSPE
+163 RSVSPE
-176 KGTARQREDHRGG
+176 KGRQWEDNRGS
-189 GGSGGGSAGSEC
+189 SGGYEY

-207 VGRRSPGSSPEPEDN
+207 LGRQSPGSPGSSPEPEDN
-222 SSTSGDEAGAAPEE
+222 SSTSGDEAGAASEE

-249 LTKDV
+249 LTK
-254 KRPRSLYDE
+254 
-263 DSLDGDRPYENEGR
+263 GR

-282 SKELDRAKLVR
+282 AKDVDRAKLVR

-326 RRIDELRSR
+326 RRIDELKSR
-335 DNDRRNQVEERKRLI
+335 DNDRRNQVGERKRAI

-365 QEREARIEARRRNE
+365 QEREARIEAKKKNE

-475 LTPANHKRASLSLP
+475 LTPAKHKRASLSLP

-495 AVDDKS
+495 AIDDKS

-508 MIQRVASGDDSDGGG
+508 MIQRAASGEESDGTPG
-523 TPSTPTSVYLRVNRR
+523 TPSSVYLRVNRR

-551 GPPSTARSSSAK
+551 GPPSSGRSSSAK
-563 AFTRSPGR
+563 AFARSPGR

-581 AQPRKRTAE
+581 AQPRKRPTE
-590 QQLGTLTEQQQ
+590 LSTLTEQQ
-601 SQPLQSASS
+601 SQPLSASS
-610 MSRSMSHLAAPGG
+610 MSRSMSHLAASGG
-623 AKSLKRSDNSRSM
+623 KSLKRSDNSRSM
-636 GTLPGAAPMPRPT
+636 GTLPGAVPMPRPT

-656 KAREHQQAQ
+656 KAREHQNQ

-692 SSVGSSNVNLRT
+692 SSVGSSNVNLRP
-704 RTAAS
+704 RTAAP

-723 VTEKHNLV
+723 VTERHNLV
-731 GDMKLTKDSKPPLPK
+731 SEPKSTKDSKPPLPK
-746 VHSTPKKPSTPKAA
+746 VHSTPKKSSTPKAT
-760 EVRKPTEKLIKNA
+760 EIKKPTEKLVKSA
-773 KSSPRITPKATP
+773 KASPRITPKVTP
-785 LQSPGVEH
+785 LQSPGAENA
-793 VPLIRE
+793 PLIRGS
-799 TNAEIIKQDE
+799 TGEIIKSE
-809 GKETQDVK
+809 VKEDTKLD
-817 SEDKHEEKKDQGSE
+817 DKYEEKKDQGTE
-831 KTQEANVVESITNDV
+831 KTQQEISAAEQGNEEMKKSIVIEQSN
-846 KVAMEPVSASKQVK
+846 SISKQTK
-860 DETNLMQENLSGAI
+860 DETNLNQENQSTVRSQETPKA
-874 AEEPSKVVKKEENKQ
+874 AKKEAEAKSENNV
-889 EKKSPE
+889 E
-895 MTETKLE
+895 
-902 GEVDEQVDMSAS
+902 EQVDMSAS

-925 EAKAALAERRR
+925 EAKAAIAERRR

-967 EEEQRRLEEETI
+967 EEEQRRLEEETL

-989 EQRLQLAIEEA
+989 EQRLRLAIEEA

-1007 RRKREEEARQK
+1007 RRRREEEARQK

-1028 REEAERQRIEMAEKL
+1028 REEAERQRIEMAERL
-1043 KKEEEERNA
+1043 KREEEERLA

-1062 RTRGKNQSN
+1062 RTRGKNQNN
-1071 TSAKGEGG
+1071 TPTKGEGG
-1079 DGDKLKEDSPTDENK
+1079 DGDKLKEDSPNDENK
-1094 PVPDG
+1094 TAPGSKVE
-1099 KGDDVMTASLIS
+1099 DVMTASLIS

-1125 HTENSV
+1125 HTENNTTT
-1131 PAPDIVHNGTTHSN
+1131 DIVHNGTHSN

-1193 TNNLLDLSDFDT
+1193 TNNLLDLTEFDS
-1205 LSNNSSGYDTG
+1205 LSNSSSG
-1216 PILEL
+1216 PILQL
-1221 TPNLAN
+1221 TSNLAN

-1239 MPFTPMGF
+1239 IPFTPM
-1247 AAANVNV
+1247 ANTYMPTAANANV
-1254 NPFQDNFINKPQDNN
+1254 NPFQDSFMNNKPQDNS

>member
-10 LRKAAVCYSAR
+10 LRKAAVCYSSGR
-21 AGSPSPSPPT
+21 AGSSSPSPPT

-39 EAKTAANADLANVRD
+39 EAKTTANVDLANVRD
-54 ASHEGARDHHQYH
+54 ACHEARDPGT
-67 HSGTTAGKRATP
+67 SGRRSPQQPSSSATCTTEFRDYTGRRSPTASGDSREKRSTVSGDFGKRLGCPEAKD
-79 TGNAAAAAAAA
+79 GKRGSVAADT
-90 GEPRDPASERSAP
+90 RD
-103 IDRPN
+103 
-108 DFREYVYVR
+108 
-117 KNSTL
+117 
-122 ARKSWRKRKR
+122 
-132 TPRKRPAMPTD
+132 
-143 FSKRLPGLEAR
+143 G
-154 EGRRGGTCG
+154 
-163 AAESRESRSVSPE
+163 RSVSPE
-176 KGTARQREDHRGG
+176 KGRQWEDNRGS
-189 GGSGGGSAGSEC
+189 SGGYEY

-207 VGRRSPGSSPEPEDN
+207 LGRQSPGSPGSSPEPEDN
-222 SSTSGDEAGAAPEE
+222 SSTSGDEAGAASEE

-249 LTKDV
+249 LTKEQTMHWFAQIGGDEASPDSSDV
-254 KRPRSLYDE
+254 KRRQSLYDE
-263 DSLDGDRPYENEGR
+263 DSLDGDHPSENEGR

-282 SKELDRAKLVR
+282 AKDVDRAKLVR

-326 RRIDELRSR
+326 RRIDELKSR
-335 DNDRRNQVEERKRLI
+335 DNDRRNQVGERKRAI

-365 QEREARIEARRRNE
+365 QEREARIEAKKKNE

-447 LDRKPGEDMRMS
+447 LDRKPGEG
-459 SSMYEV
+459 EE
-465 FNWNS
+465 
-470 SPDPP
+470 
-475 LTPANHKRASLSLP
+475 
-489 PTTDIF
+489 
-495 AVDDKS
+495 
-501 DSDTRRP
+501 
-508 MIQRVASGDDSDGGG
+508 SDGTPG
-523 TPSTPTSVYLRVNRR
+523 TPSSVYLRVNRR

-551 GPPSTARSSSAK
+551 GPPSSGRSSSAK
-563 AFTRSPGR
+563 AFARSPGR

-581 AQPRKRTAE
+581 AQPRKRPTE
-590 QQLGTLTEQQQ
+590 LSTLTEQQ
-601 SQPLQSASS
+601 SQPLSASS
-610 MSRSMSHLAAPGG
+610 MSRSMSHLAASGG
-623 AKSLKRSDNSRSM
+623 KSLKRSDNSRSM
-636 GTLPGAAPMPRPT
+636 GTLPGAVPMPRPT

-656 KAREHQQAQ
+656 KAREHQNQ

-692 SSVGSSNVNLRT
+692 SSVGSSNVNLRP
-704 RTAAS
+704 RTAAP

-723 VTEKHNLV
+723 VTERHNLV
-731 GDMKLTKDSKPPLPK
+731 SEPKSTKDSKPPLPK
-746 VHSTPKKPSTPKAA
+746 VHSTPKKSSTPKAT
-760 EVRKPTEKLIKNA
+760 EIKKPTEKLVKSA
-773 KSSPRITPKATP
+773 KASPRITPKVTP
-785 LQSPGVEH
+785 LQSPGAENA
-793 VPLIRE
+793 PLIRGS
-799 TNAEIIKQDE
+799 TGEIIKSE
-809 GKETQDVK
+809 VKEDTKLD
-817 SEDKHEEKKDQGSE
+817 DKYEEKKDQGTE
-831 KTQEANVVESITNDV
+831 KTQQEISAAEQGNEEMKKSVVIEQSNSI
-846 KVAMEPVSASKQVK
+846 SKQTK
-860 DETNLMQENLSGAI
+860 DETNLNQENQSTVRSQETPKA
-874 AEEPSKVVKKEENKQ
+874 AKKETEAKSENNV
-889 EKKSPE
+889 E
-895 MTETKLE
+895 
-902 GEVDEQVDMSAS
+902 EQVDMSAS

-925 EAKAALAERRR
+925 EAKAAIAERRR

-967 EEEQRRLEEETI
+967 EEEQRRLEEETL

-989 EQRLQLAIEEA
+989 EQRLRLAIEEA

-1007 RRKREEEARQK
+1007 RRRREEEARQK

-1028 REEAERQRIEMAEKL
+1028 REEAERQRIEMAERL
-1043 KKEEEERNA
+1043 KREEEERLA

-1062 RTRGKNQSN
+1062 RTRGKNQNN
-1071 TSAKGEGG
+1071 TPTKGEGG
-1079 DGDKLKEDSPTDENK
+1079 DGDKLKEDSPNDENK
-1094 PVPDG
+1094 TAPGSKVE
-1099 KGDDVMTASLIS
+1099 DVMTASLIS

-1125 HTENSV
+1125 HTENNTTT
-1131 PAPDIVHNGTTHSN
+1131 DIVHNGTHSN
-1145 GINESKIVLDNN
+1145 GINENKIVLDNN

-1193 TNNLLDLSDFDT
+1193 TNNLLDLTEFDS
-1205 LSNNSSGYDTG
+1205 LSNSSSG
-1216 PILEL
+1216 PILQL
-1221 TPNLAN
+1221 TSNLAN

-1239 MPFTPMGF
+1239 IPFTPM
-1247 AAANVNV
+1247 ANTYMPTAANANV
-1254 NPFQDNFINKPQDNN
+1254 NPFQDSFMNNKPQDNS

>member
-10 LRKAAVCYSAR
+10 LRKATVCYNSGR

-39 EAKTAANADLANVRD
+39 EAKTTANVDLANVRD
-54 ASHEGARDHHQYH
+54 ACHETRD
-67 HSGTTAGKRATP
+67 SGTSGRRSPQSSSSGTSTEFRDYTGRRSPTASTDSREKR
-79 TGNAAAAAAAA
+79 
-90 GEPRDPASERSAP
+90 S
-103 IDRPN
+103 
-108 DFREYVYVR
+108 
-117 KNSTL
+117 
-122 ARKSWRKRKR
+122 
-132 TPRKRPAMPTD
+132 AMPTD
-143 FSKRLPGLEAR
+143 FGKRLHCLEAR
-154 EGRRGGTCG
+154 DGKRGAFPFDSRDGGR
-163 AAESRESRSVSPE
+163 SLSPE
-176 KGTARQREDHRGG
+176 KGRQYENSR
-189 GGSGGGSAGSEC
+189 GSGTTGGFEY

-207 VGRRSPGSSPEPEDN
+207 LGRQSPGSPGSSPEPEDN
-222 SSTSGDEAGAAPEE
+222 SSTSGDEAGATSEE
-236 TNQRSSSAHNRHS
+236 PNQRSSSAHNRHS
-249 LTKDV
+249 LTKEQTMHWFAQIGSDEAPAESSDV
-254 KRPRSLYDE
+254 RRRRSLYDE
-263 DSLDGDRPYENEGR
+263 DSLDGDPPSENEGR

-282 SKELDRAKLVR
+282 AKDVDRAKLVR

-335 DNDRRNQVEERKRLI
+335 DNDRIACPTLVHRRSRRNQVEERKRLI

-365 QEREARIEARRRNE
+365 QEREARIEAKKKNE

-475 LTPANHKRASLSLP
+475 LTPAKHKRASLSLP

-495 AVDDKS
+495 AIDDKS

-508 MIQRVASGDDSDGGG
+508 MVQRAASGEESDGTPG
-523 TPSTPTSVYLRVNRR
+523 TPSSVCLRVNRR

-551 GPPSTARSSSAK
+551 TPPSTGRSSSAK
-563 AFTRSPGR
+563 AFTRSP
-571 TYSMSRLDQL
+571 
-581 AQPRKRTAE
+581 
-590 QQLGTLTEQQQ
+590 
-601 SQPLQSASS
+601 
-610 MSRSMSHLAAPGG
+610 
-623 AKSLKRSDNSRSM
+623 
-636 GTLPGAAPMPRPT
+636 
-649 RAERLRR
+649 
-656 KAREHQQAQ
+656 
-665 QQQGIRSGEVTPN
+665 GIRSGEVTPN

-692 SSVGSSNVNLRT
+692 SSVGSSNVNLRP
-704 RTAAS
+704 RTAAP

-723 VTEKHNLV
+723 VTERHNLS
-731 GDMKLTKDSKPPLPK
+731 GDLRPTKDSKPPLPK
-746 VHSTPKKPSTPKAA
+746 VHSTPKKPSTPKTTEAK
-760 EVRKPTEKLIKNA
+760 KPSEKLVKNA
-773 KSSPRITPKATP
+773 KASPRITPRATP
-785 LQSPGVEH
+785 LQSPGAEIA
-793 VPLIRE
+793 PFIRE
-799 TNAEIIKQDE
+799 STAEIIKSE
-809 GKETQDVK
+809 AKEDIK
-817 SEDKHEEKKDQGSE
+817 LDDKHEEKKDQGTE
-831 KTQEANVVESITNDV
+831 KTQQEISAAEQETEEAKKPAVIDQPNS
-846 KVAMEPVSASKQVK
+846 APVSKQAK
-860 DETNLMQENLSGAI
+860 DESNLSQEIQATVPSQ
-874 AEEPSKVVKKEENKQ
+874 EPPKTAKREDNKQ
-889 EKKSPE
+889 EKKAV
-895 MTETKLE
+895 
-902 GEVDEQVDMSAS
+902 EVEVKSENNVEEQIDMSAS

-925 EAKAALAERRR
+925 EAKAAIAERRR

-967 EEEQRRLEEETI
+967 EEEQRRLEEETL

-984 AREAE
+984 ARDAE
-989 EQRLQLAIEEA
+989 EQRLRVAIEEA

-1018 QEKEEAERKA
+1018 LEKEEAERKA
-1028 REEAERQRIEMAEKL
+1028 REEAERQRIEMTERL
-1043 KKEEEERNA
+1043 KKEEEERLA

-1071 TSAKGEGG
+1071 TPTKGEGG
-1079 DGDKLKEDSPTDENK
+1079 DGDKLKEDSPNDENK
-1094 PVPDG
+1094 TSPG
-1099 KGDDVMTASLIS
+1099 SKGEDVMTASLIS

-1125 HTENSV
+1125 HTENNDTT
-1131 PAPDIVHNGTTHSN
+1131 DIVHNGTHSN

-1193 TNNLLDLSDFDT
+1193 TNNLLDLTEFDS
-1205 LSNNSSGYDTG
+1205 LSNSSSG
-1216 PILEL
+1216 PILQL
-1221 TPNLAN
+1221 TSNLAN
-1227 EDTLNSNLNPAA
+1227 EDNLNSNLNPAA
-1239 MPFTPMGF
+1239 IPFTPLANTYMPT
-1247 AAANVNV
+1247 AANANV
-1254 NPFQDNFINKPQDNN
+1254 NPFQDSFINNKQQDNS

>member
-1 MFSELCRET
+1 MHWF
-10 LRKAAVCYSAR
+10 AQI
-21 AGSPSPSPPT
+21 G
-31 SPPPSPAK
+31 
-39 EAKTAANADLANVRD
+39 
-54 ASHEGARDHHQYH
+54 
-67 HSGTTAGKRATP
+67 
-79 TGNAAAAAAAA
+79 
-90 GEPRDPASERSAP
+90 
-103 IDRPN
+103 
-108 DFREYVYVR
+108 
-117 KNSTL
+117 
-122 ARKSWRKRKR
+122 
-132 TPRKRPAMPTD
+132 
-143 FSKRLPGLEAR
+143 
-154 EGRRGGTCG
+154 
-163 AAESRESRSVSPE
+163 
-176 KGTARQREDHRGG
+176 
-189 GGSGGGSAGSEC
+189 
-201 GRPDSR
+201 
-207 VGRRSPGSSPEPEDN
+207 
-222 SSTSGDEAGAAPEE
+222 GDED
-236 TNQRSSSAHNRHS
+236 S
-249 LTKDV
+249 LALSDV
-254 KRPRSLYDE
+254 KRRRSLYDE

-365 QEREARIEARRRNE
+365 QEREARIEAKRKNE

-475 LTPANHKRASLSLP
+475 LTPAKHKRASLSLP

-501 DSDTRRP
+501 DNDARRP
-508 MIQRVASGDDSDGGG
+508 MIQRAASGEDSDGG

-551 GPPSTARSSSAK
+551 GPPSTARSFSAK
-563 AFTRSPGR
+563 AFTRSP
-571 TYSMSRLDQL
+571 
-581 AQPRKRTAE
+581 
-590 QQLGTLTEQQQ
+590 
-601 SQPLQSASS
+601 
-610 MSRSMSHLAAPGG
+610 
-623 AKSLKRSDNSRSM
+623 
-636 GTLPGAAPMPRPT
+636 
-649 RAERLRR
+649 
-656 KAREHQQAQ
+656 
-665 QQQGIRSGEVTPN
+665 GIRSGEVTPN
-678 SPSRPHSSMSQQSA
+678 SPSRPHSSMSQQSG

-723 VTEKHNLV
+723 ITEKHNLM

-746 VHSTPKKPSTPKAA
+746 VHSTPKKPSTPKAT
-760 EVRKPTEKLIKNA
+760 EVKKPTEKLIKNA

-793 VPLIRE
+793 APLIRE
-799 TNAEIIKQDE
+799 TTAEIIKQN
-809 GKETQDVK
+809 
-817 SEDKHEEKKDQGSE
+817 EDKEAQNVKLEDKNEEKKDQGTE
-831 KTQEANVVESITNDV
+831 KPQETNIIESVTNDT
-846 KVAMEPVSASKQVK
+846 KIAMESVSASKQVK
-860 DETNLMQENLSGAI
+860 DETNLMQENLSDI
-874 AEEPSKVVKKEENKQ
+874 IMEEPPKITKKEENKQ
-889 EKKSPE
+889 EKKSTE
-895 MTETKLE
+895 TTETKSE
-902 GEVDEQVDMSAS
+902 GEMDEQIDMSAS

-989 EQRLQLAIEEA
+989 EQRLKQAIEEA

-1028 REEAERQRIEMAEKL
+1028 REEAEKQRIEMAERL

-1062 RTRGKNQSN
+1062 RTRGRNQSN
-1071 TSAKGEGG
+1071 TSKGEGG
-1079 DGDKLKEDSPTDENK
+1079 DGDKLKEDSPSDESK
-1094 PVPDG
+1094 PVLGG
-1099 KGDDVMTASLIS
+1099 KGDDVMTTSLIS

-1125 HTENSV
+1125 HTENNL

-1145 GINESKIVLDNN
+1145 GINENKIVLDNN
-1157 QGNVEGEL
+1157 QGNIEGEL

-1170 NHGNGI
+1170 NHGNDI
-1176 NSQSITLDNATV
+1176 NSQITLDNATV

-1193 TNNLLDLSDFDT
+1193 TNNLLDLSSFDT

-1216 PILEL
+1216 SILEL

-1247 AAANVNV
+1247 VPTSANANV

>member
-10 LRKAAVCYSAR
+10 LRKAAVCYSSGR
-21 AGSPSPSPPT
+21 AGSSSPSPPT

-39 EAKTAANADLANVRD
+39 EAKTTANVDLANVRD
-54 ASHEGARDHHQYH
+54 ACHEARD
-67 HSGTTAGKRATP
+67 SGTSGRRSTQQPSSSATCTTEFRDFTGRRSPTASGDSREKRSTVSGDFGKRLGCPEAKDGKRGSVTAD
-79 TGNAAAAAAAA
+79 T
-90 GEPRDPASERSAP
+90 RD
-103 IDRPN
+103 
-108 DFREYVYVR
+108 
-117 KNSTL
+117 
-122 ARKSWRKRKR
+122 
-132 TPRKRPAMPTD
+132 
-143 FSKRLPGLEAR
+143 G
-154 EGRRGGTCG
+154 
-163 AAESRESRSVSPE
+163 RSVSPE
-176 KGTARQREDHRGG
+176 KGRQWEDNRGS
-189 GGSGGGSAGSEC
+189 SGGYEY

-207 VGRRSPGSSPEPEDN
+207 LGRQSPGSPGSSPEPEDN
-222 SSTSGDEAGAAPEE
+222 SSTSGDEAGAASEE

-249 LTKDV
+249 LTKEQTMHWFAQIGGDEASPDSSDV
-254 KRPRSLYDE
+254 KRRQSLYDE
-263 DSLDGDRPYENEGR
+263 DSLDGDHPSENEGR

-282 SKELDRAKLVR
+282 AKDVDRAKLVR

-326 RRIDELRSR
+326 RRIDELKSR
-335 DNDRRNQVEERKRLI
+335 DNDRRNQVGERKRAI

-365 QEREARIEARRRNE
+365 QEREARIEAKKKNE

-475 LTPANHKRASLSLP
+475 LTPAKHKRASLSLP

-495 AVDDKS
+495 AIDDKS

-508 MIQRVASGDDSDGGG
+508 MIQRAASGEESDGTPG
-523 TPSTPTSVYLRVNRR
+523 TPSSVYLRVNRR

-551 GPPSTARSSSAK
+551 GPPSSGRSSSAK
-563 AFTRSPGR
+563 AFARSPDLV
-571 TYSMSRLDQL
+571 SE
-581 AQPRKRTAE
+581 P
-590 QQLGTLTEQQQ
+590 
-601 SQPLQSASS
+601 
-610 MSRSMSHLAAPGG
+610 
-623 AKSLKRSDNSRSM
+623 KS
-636 GTLPGAAPMPRPT
+636 
-649 RAERLRR
+649 
-656 KAREHQQAQ
+656 
-665 QQQGIRSGEVTPN
+665 
-678 SPSRPHSSMSQQSA
+678 
-692 SSVGSSNVNLRT
+692 
-704 RTAAS
+704 
-709 RRPRPASIAGTGVS
+709 
-723 VTEKHNLV
+723 
-731 GDMKLTKDSKPPLPK
+731 TKDSKPPLPK
-746 VHSTPKKPSTPKAA
+746 VHSTPKKSSTPKAT
-760 EVRKPTEKLIKNA
+760 EIKKPTEKLVKSA
-773 KSSPRITPKATP
+773 KASPRITPKVTP
-785 LQSPGVEH
+785 LQSPGAENA
-793 VPLIRE
+793 PLIRGS
-799 TNAEIIKQDE
+799 TGEIIKSE
-809 GKETQDVK
+809 VKEDIK
-817 SEDKHEEKKDQGSE
+817 LDDKYEEKKDQGTE
-831 KTQEANVVESITNDV
+831 KTQQEISAAEQGNEEMKKSVVIEQSNSI
-846 KVAMEPVSASKQVK
+846 SKQTK
-860 DETNLMQENLSGAI
+860 DETNLNQENQSTVRSQETPKA
-874 AEEPSKVVKKEENKQ
+874 AKKEAEAKSENNV
-889 EKKSPE
+889 E
-895 MTETKLE
+895 
-902 GEVDEQVDMSAS
+902 EQVDMSAS

-925 EAKAALAERRR
+925 EAKAAIAERRR

-967 EEEQRRLEEETI
+967 EEEQRRLEEETL

-989 EQRLQLAIEEA
+989 EQRLRLAIEEA

-1007 RRKREEEARQK
+1007 RRRREEEARQK

-1028 REEAERQRIEMAEKL
+1028 REEAERQRIEMAERL
-1043 KKEEEERNA
+1043 KREEEERLA

-1062 RTRGKNQSN
+1062 RTRGKNQNN
-1071 TSAKGEGG
+1071 TPTKGEGG
-1079 DGDKLKEDSPTDENK
+1079 DGDKLKEDSPNDENK
-1094 PVPDG
+1094 TAPGSKVE
-1099 KGDDVMTASLIS
+1099 DVMTASLIS

-1125 HTENSV
+1125 HTENNTTT
-1131 PAPDIVHNGTTHSN
+1131 DIVHNGTHSN
-1145 GINESKIVLDNN
+1145 GINENKIVLDNN

-1193 TNNLLDLSDFDT
+1193 TNNLLDLTEFDS
-1205 LSNNSSGYDTG
+1205 LSNSSSG
-1216 PILEL
+1216 PILQL
-1221 TPNLAN
+1221 TSNLAN

-1239 MPFTPMGF
+1239 IPFTPM
-1247 AAANVNV
+1247 ANTYMPTAANANV
-1254 NPFQDNFINKPQDNN
+1254 NPFQDSFMNNKPQDNS

>member
-1 MFSELCRET
+1 MLTARSGPLGLGVPRT
-10 LRKAAVCYSAR
+10 LGPAEGSDHLFLLPER
-21 AGSPSPSPPT
+21 ALIMDST
-31 SPPPSPAK
+31 HLRQ
-39 EAKTAANADLANVRD
+39 DLAGLDFNLHLNLLHTAPRGNVWL
-54 ASHEGARDHHQYH
+54 S
-67 HSGTTAGKRATP
+67 
-79 TGNAAAAAAAA
+79 
-90 GEPRDPASERSAP
+90 
-103 IDRPN
+103 
-108 DFREYVYVR
+108 
-117 KNSTL
+117 
-122 ARKSWRKRKR
+122 
-132 TPRKRPAMPTD
+132 
-143 FSKRLPGLEAR
+143 
-154 EGRRGGTCG
+154 
-163 AAESRESRSVSPE
+163 
-176 KGTARQREDHRGG
+176 
-189 GGSGGGSAGSEC
+189 
-201 GRPDSR
+201 
-207 VGRRSPGSSPEPEDN
+207 
-222 SSTSGDEAGAAPEE
+222 GAAPEE

-249 LTKDV
+249 LTK
-254 KRPRSLYDE
+254 
-263 DSLDGDRPYENEGR
+263 GR

-365 QEREARIEARRRNE
+365 QEREARIEAKRKNE

-475 LTPANHKRASLSLP
+475 LTPAKHKRASLSLP

-501 DSDTRRP
+501 DSDARRP
-508 MIQRVASGDDSDGGG
+508 MIQRAASGEDSDGG

-551 GPPSTARSSSAK
+551 GPPSTARSFSAK

-581 AQPRKRTAE
+581 AQPRKRATE
-590 QQLGTLTEQQQ
+590 QLGTLAEQRQQ
-601 SQPLQSASS
+601 SQPLQGASS
-610 MSRSMSHLAAPGG
+610 MSRSMSHLAAPGST
-623 AKSLKRSDNSRSM
+623 KSLKRSDNSRSM

-665 QQQGIRSGEVTPN
+665 QGIRSGEVTPN

-692 SSVGSSNVNLRT
+692 SSVGSSNVNLRI

-723 VTEKHNLV
+723 ITEKHNLV
-731 GDMKLTKDSKPPLPK
+731 GDVKLTKDSKPPLPK
-746 VHSTPKKPSTPKAA
+746 VHSTPKKPSIPKVT
-760 EVRKPTEKLIKNA
+760 EIKKPTEKLIKNA

-793 VPLIRE
+793 APLIRE
-799 TNAEIIKQDE
+799 TTAEIIKQNED
-809 GKETQDVK
+809 KEAHDVK
-817 SEDKHEEKKDQGSE
+817 LEDKNEEKKDQGTE
-831 KTQEANVVESITNDV
+831 KTQEANVAESTINDT
-846 KVAMEPVSASKQVK
+846 KVTMEPVSTSKQVK
-860 DETNLMQENLSGAI
+860 DETNLMQENLSDVI
-874 AEEPSKVVKKEENKQ
+874 MEEPPKIVKKEENKQ
-889 EKKSPE
+889 EKKP
-895 MTETKLE
+895 TETIETKPE
-902 GEVDEQVDMSAS
+902 SEMDEQVDMSAS

-984 AREAE
+984 ARKAE

-1028 REEAERQRIEMAEKL
+1028 REEAEKQRIEMAERL

-1062 RTRGKNQSN
+1062 RTRGRNQSN
-1071 TSAKGEGG
+1071 TPKGEGG
-1079 DGDKLKEDSPTDENK
+1079 DGDKLKEDSPNDESK
-1094 PVPDG
+1094 PVLGG
-1099 KGDDVMTASLIS
+1099 KGDDIMTASLIS

-1125 HTENSV
+1125 HTENNL

-1145 GINESKIVLDNN
+1145 GINENKIVLDNN

-1170 NHGNGI
+1170 NHGNDI

-1193 TNNLLDLSDFDT
+1193 TNLLDLSSFDT
-1205 LSNNSSGYDTG
+1205 LSNNSSGYNTES
-1216 PILEL
+1216 ILEL

-1227 EDTLNSNLNPAA
+1227 EDTLNSNLNPTA

-1247 AAANVNV
+1247 VPAAANANI

>member
-10 LRKAAVCYSAR
+10 LRKAAVCYSSGR

-39 EAKTAANADLANVRD
+39 EAKTTANVDLANVRD
-54 ASHEGARDHHQYH
+54 TCHEAREPGTSGRRSPQPSS
-67 HSGTTAGKRATP
+67 SGTCTEFRDFTGRKSPTPSNDSREKRTTMSIDFGKRL
-79 TGNAAAAAAAA
+79 
-90 GEPRDPASERSAP
+90 
-103 IDRPN
+103 
-108 DFREYVYVR
+108 FC
-117 KNSTL
+117 
-122 ARKSWRKRKR
+122 
-132 TPRKRPAMPTD
+132 
-143 FSKRLPGLEAR
+143 LEAR
-154 EGRRGGTCG
+154 ERKRGSFP
-163 AAESRESRSVSPE
+163 ADPRDARSVSPE
-176 KGTARQREDHRGG
+176 KGRQYEDNRGSA
-189 GGSGGGSAGSEC
+189 SGGFEY

-207 VGRRSPGSSPEPEDN
+207 LGRQSPGSPGSSPEPEDN
-222 SSTSGDEAGAAPEE
+222 SSTSGDEAGAASEE
-236 TNQRSSSAHNRHS
+236 TIQRTSSAHTRHS
-249 LTKDV
+249 ITKEQTMHWFAQIGGDDASPDSSDV
-254 KRPRSLYDE
+254 KRRQSPYDE
-263 DSLDGDRPYENEGR
+263 DSLDGDHPSENEGR
-277 ESTGS
+277 ESAGA
-282 SKELDRAKLVR
+282 KDVDRARLVR

-335 DNDRRNQVEERKRLI
+335 DNDSSLFHCRRNQVEERKRLI

-365 QEREARIEARRRNE
+365 QEREARIEAKKRSE

-406 GTRRATS
+406 GTRKATS

-447 LDRKPGEDMRMS
+447 LDRKSGEG
-459 SSMYEV
+459 EE
-465 FNWNS
+465 
-470 SPDPP
+470 
-475 LTPANHKRASLSLP
+475 
-489 PTTDIF
+489 
-495 AVDDKS
+495 
-501 DSDTRRP
+501 
-508 MIQRVASGDDSDGGG
+508 SDGTPG
-523 TPSTPTSVYLRVNRR
+523 TPGSVYLRVNRR

-551 GPPSTARSSSAK
+551 GPPSSGRSSSAK

-581 AQPRKRTAE
+581 AQPRKRPTE
-590 QQLGTLTEQQQ
+590 LSTLTEQQ
-601 SQPLQSASS
+601 SQPLSASS
-610 MSRSMSHLAAPGG
+610 MSRSMSHLAASGG
-623 AKSLKRSDNSRSM
+623 KSLKRSDNSRSM
-636 GTLPGAAPMPRPT
+636 GTLPGAVPVPRPT

-656 KAREHQQAQ
+656 KAREHQNHQ
-665 QQQGIRSGEVTPN
+665 QQGVKVRSNVLGIRSGEVTPN

-692 SSVGSSNVNLRT
+692 SSVGSSNVNLRP
-704 RTAAS
+704 RTSAP

-723 VTEKHNLV
+723 ITERHNLV
-731 GDMKLTKDSKPPLPK
+731 SDTKLTKDSKPPLPK
-746 VHSTPKKPSTPKAA
+746 VHSTPKKSSTPKAT
-760 EVRKPTEKLIKNA
+760 EVKKPTEKLVKNA
-773 KSSPRITPKATP
+773 KASPRITPKATP
-785 LQSPGVEH
+785 LQSPGAENA
-793 VPLIRE
+793 PLIRE
-799 TNAEIIKQDE
+799 CAGEIIKNE
-809 GKETQDVK
+809 GKEDAK
-817 SEDKHEEKKDQGSE
+817 LEDKHEEKKDQGTE
-831 KTQEANVVESITNDV
+831 KTQQEISAAEQGNDDV
-846 KVAMEPVSASKQVK
+846 KKQVIVEQPVSKQAK
-860 DETNLMQENLSGAI
+860 DETNLNQEAHETPKAI
-874 AEEPSKVVKKEENKQ
+874 KKEDTKN
-889 EKKSPE
+889 EKKE
-895 MTETKLE
+895 TEAKSESNTE
-902 GEVDEQVDMSAS
+902 EQVDMSAS

-925 EAKAALAERRR
+925 EAKAAIAERRR

-967 EEEQRRLEEETI
+967 EEEQQRLEEETL

-989 EQRLQLAIEEA
+989 EQRLRLAIEEA

-1007 RRKREEEARQK
+1007 RRRREEEARQK

-1028 REEAERQRIEMAEKL
+1028 REEEERQRIEMAERL
-1043 KKEEEERNA
+1043 KREEEERIA

-1071 TSAKGEGG
+1071 TPTKGEGG
-1079 DGDKLKEDSPTDENK
+1079 DGDKLKEDSPNDENK
-1094 PVPDG
+1094 SAPGSKVE
-1099 KGDDVMTASLIS
+1099 DVMTASLIS

-1125 HTENSV
+1125 HTENNTTT
-1131 PAPDIVHNGTTHSN
+1131 DIVHNGTHSN
-1145 GINESKIVLDNN
+1145 GINENKIVLDNN

-1193 TNNLLDLSDFDT
+1193 TNNLLDLTEFDS
-1205 LSNNSSGYDTG
+1205 LSNSGSG
-1216 PILEL
+1216 PILQL
-1221 TPNLAN
+1221 TSNMAN

-1239 MPFTPMGF
+1239 IPFTPM
-1247 AAANVNV
+1247 ANTYMPTAANANV
-1254 NPFQDNFINKPQDNN
+1254 NPFQDTFINNKPQDNS

>member
-10 LRKAAVCYSAR
+10 LRKAAVCYSSGR

-39 EAKTAANADLANVRD
+39 EAKTTANVDLANVRD
-54 ASHEGARDHHQYH
+54 TCHETRESGTSGRRSPQPSSSGTCTEFRDYTGRKSPTYSHE
-67 HSGTTAGKRATP
+67 
-79 TGNAAAAAAAA
+79 
-90 GEPRDPASERSAP
+90 PRE
-103 IDRPN
+103 
-108 DFREYVYVR
+108 
-117 KNSTL
+117 
-122 ARKSWRKRKR
+122 KR
-132 TPRKRPAMPTD
+132 TAMPTD
-143 FSKRLPGLEAR
+143 FGKRLSCLEAR
-154 EGRRGGTCG
+154 EGKRGSFP
-163 AAESRESRSVSPE
+163 ADSRDGRSVSPE
-176 KGTARQREDHRGG
+176 KGRQYEDNR
-189 GGSGGGSAGSEC
+189 GSACGGFEY

-207 VGRRSPGSSPEPEDN
+207 LGRKSPGSPGSSPEPEDN
-222 SSTSGDEAGAAPEE
+222 SSTSGDEAGAASEE

-249 LTKDV
+249 LTKEQTMHWFAQIGGDDASPDSSDV
-254 KRPRSLYDE
+254 KRRQSIYDE
-263 DSLDGDRPYENEGR
+263 DSLDGDHPTENEGR
-277 ESTGS
+277 ESAGS
-282 SKELDRAKLVR
+282 AKDVDRAKLVR

-365 QEREARIEARRRNE
+365 QEREARIEKRKKND

-475 LTPANHKRASLSLP
+475 LTPAKHKRASLSLP

-495 AVDDKS
+495 AIDDKS

-508 MIQRVASGDDSDGGG
+508 MIQRAASGEESDGTPG
-523 TPSTPTSVYLRVNRR
+523 TPGSVYLRVNRR

-551 GPPSTARSSSAK
+551 GPPTSGRSSSAK
-563 AFTRSPGR
+563 AFTRSP
-571 TYSMSRLDQL
+571 
-581 AQPRKRTAE
+581 
-590 QQLGTLTEQQQ
+590 
-601 SQPLQSASS
+601 
-610 MSRSMSHLAAPGG
+610 
-623 AKSLKRSDNSRSM
+623 
-636 GTLPGAAPMPRPT
+636 
-649 RAERLRR
+649 
-656 KAREHQQAQ
+656 
-665 QQQGIRSGEVTPN
+665 GIRSGEVTPN

-692 SSVGSSNVNLRT
+692 SSVGSSNVNLRP
-704 RTAAS
+704 RTAAP

-723 VTEKHNLV
+723 ITERHNLLS
-731 GDMKLTKDSKPPLPK
+731 DTKLTKDSKPPLPK
-746 VHSTPKKPSTPKAA
+746 VHSTPKKPSTPKAT
-760 EVRKPTEKLIKNA
+760 EVRRPTEKLVKNA
-773 KSSPRITPKATP
+773 KASPRITPKATP
-785 LQSPGVEH
+785 LQSPGAEN

-799 TNAEIIKQDE
+799 CAGEIIKNE
-809 GKETQDVK
+809 GKKDVK
-817 SEDKHEEKKDQGSE
+817 LEDKQEEKKDQGTE
-831 KTQEANVVESITNDV
+831 KTQQEISEHGREEV
-846 KVAMEPVSASKQVK
+846 KKQVIIEQPVSKQAK
-860 DETNLMQENLSGAI
+860 DETNLNQDSQET
-874 AEEPSKVVKKEENKQ
+874 PKVTKKEDTKN
-889 EKKSPE
+889 EKKE
-895 MTETKLE
+895 AETKSE
-902 GEVDEQVDMSAS
+902 SNTEEQVDMSAS

-925 EAKAALAERRR
+925 EAKAAIAERRR

-967 EEEQRRLEEETI
+967 EEEQRRLEEETL

-989 EQRLQLAIEEA
+989 EQRLRLAIEEA

-1007 RRKREEEARQK
+1007 RRRREEEARQK
-1018 QEKEEAERKA
+1018 QEKEEADRKA
-1028 REEAERQRIEMAEKL
+1028 REEEERQRIEMAERL
-1043 KKEEEERNA
+1043 KREEEERIA
-1052 RRKRVEAIML
+1052 RRKRVEAIMI

-1071 TSAKGEGG
+1071 TPTKGEGG
-1079 DGDKLKEDSPTDENK
+1079 DGDKLKEDSPNDENK
-1094 PVPDG
+1094 TAPG
-1099 KGDDVMTASLIS
+1099 SKGEDVMTASLIS

-1125 HTENSV
+1125 HTENNTTT
-1131 PAPDIVHNGTTHSN
+1131 DIVHNGTHSN
-1145 GINESKIVLDNN
+1145 GINENKIVLDNN
-1157 QGNVEGEL
+1157 QGNVEEL

-1193 TNNLLDLSDFDT
+1193 TNNLLDLTEFDS
-1205 LSNNSSGYDTG
+1205 LSNSSSG
-1216 PILEL
+1216 PILQL
-1221 TPNLAN
+1221 TSNMEN

-1239 MPFTPMGF
+1239 IPFTPM
-1247 AAANVNV
+1247 ANTYMPTAANANV
-1254 NPFQDNFINKPQDNN
+1254 NPFQDSFINNKPQDNS

>member
-10 LRKAAVCYSAR
+10 LRKAAVCYSSGR

-39 EAKTAANADLANVRD
+39 EAKTTANVDLANVRD
-54 ASHEGARDHHQYH
+54 ACHEARDPGT
-67 HSGTTAGKRATP
+67 SGRRSPQQSSSTGICTTEFRGYTGRRSPTAGDSREKRSTVPGEFGKRLVCPEARDGKRASFP
-79 TGNAAAAAAAA
+79 ADS
-90 GEPRDPASERSAP
+90 RD
-103 IDRPN
+103 
-108 DFREYVYVR
+108 
-117 KNSTL
+117 
-122 ARKSWRKRKR
+122 
-132 TPRKRPAMPTD
+132 
-143 FSKRLPGLEAR
+143 G
-154 EGRRGGTCG
+154 
-163 AAESRESRSVSPE
+163 RSVSPE
-176 KGTARQREDHRGG
+176 KGRQYEENRGS
-189 GGSGGGSAGSEC
+189 SGGYEY

-207 VGRRSPGSSPEPEDN
+207 IGRLSPGSPGSSPEPEDN
-222 SSTSGDEAGAAPEE
+222 SSTSGDEAGAASEE

-249 LTKDV
+249 LTKEQTMHWFAQIGGDETSPDSSDV
-254 KRPRSLYDE
+254 KRRQSLYDE
-263 DSLDGDRPYENEGR
+263 DSLDGDHPTDNEGR

-282 SKELDRAKLVR
+282 AKNVDRAKLVR

-335 DNDRRNQVEERKRLI
+335 DNDRGVPFRRNQVEEKKRAL

-365 QEREARIEARRRNE
+365 QEREARIEAKKKNE

-447 LDRKPGEDMRMS
+447 LDRKPGE
-459 SSMYEV
+459 
-465 FNWNS
+465 
-470 SPDPP
+470 
-475 LTPANHKRASLSLP
+475 
-489 PTTDIF
+489 
-495 AVDDKS
+495 
-501 DSDTRRP
+501 
-508 MIQRVASGDDSDGGG
+508 
-523 TPSTPTSVYLRVNRR
+523 
-538 RTDLM
+538 
-543 PTIPSPRD
+543 
-551 GPPSTARSSSAK
+551 
-563 AFTRSPGR
+563 
-571 TYSMSRLDQL
+571 
-581 AQPRKRTAE
+581 
-590 QQLGTLTEQQQ
+590 
-601 SQPLQSASS
+601 
-610 MSRSMSHLAAPGG
+610 
-623 AKSLKRSDNSRSM
+623 
-636 GTLPGAAPMPRPT
+636 
-649 RAERLRR
+649 
-656 KAREHQQAQ
+656 
-665 QQQGIRSGEVTPN
+665 GIRSGEVTPN

-692 SSVGSSNVNLRT
+692 SSVGSSNVNLRP
-704 RTAAS
+704 RTAAP

-723 VTEKHNLV
+723 VTERHNLA
-731 GDMKLTKDSKPPLPK
+731 GEIKSMKDSKPPLPK
-746 VHSTPKKPSTPKAA
+746 VHSTPKKPSTPKAT
-760 EVRKPTEKLIKNA
+760 EIKKPTEKLVKNA
-773 KSSPRITPKATP
+773 KASPRITPKATP
-785 LQSPGVEH
+785 LQSPGAENA
-793 VPLIRE
+793 PLIRGS
-799 TNAEIIKQDE
+799 TGEIIKTE
-809 GKETQDVK
+809 LKEDIK
-817 SEDKHEEKKDQGSE
+817 AEDKQEEKKDQGTE
-831 KTQEANVVESITNDV
+831 KTQQEISAAEQGSEEV
-846 KVAMEPVSASKQVK
+846 KKPAIEQSKQAK
-860 DETNLMQENLSGAI
+860 DETNLNQENQSAARSHEI
-874 AEEPSKVVKKEENKQ
+874 PKAVKKEAEA
-889 EKKSPE
+889 KSE
-895 MTETKLE
+895 SNVE
-902 GEVDEQVDMSAS
+902 EQVDMTAS
-914 MIAKIRITTEE
+914 MTAKIRITTEE
-925 EAKAALAERRR
+925 EAKAAIAERRR

-967 EEEQRRLEEETI
+967 EEEQRRLEEETL

-989 EQRLQLAIEEA
+989 EQRLRLAIEEA

-1007 RRKREEEARQK
+1007 RRRREEEARQK

-1028 REEAERQRIEMAEKL
+1028 REEAERQRIEMAERL
-1043 KKEEEERNA
+1043 KREEEERLA

-1071 TSAKGEGG
+1071 TPTKGEGG
-1079 DGDKLKEDSPTDENK
+1079 DGDKLKEDSPNDENK
-1094 PVPDG
+1094 TAPGSKTEDL
-1099 KGDDVMTASLIS
+1099 MTASLIS
-1111 EATQQFISGEQRAH
+1111 EATQQFISGEQRAL
-1125 HTENSV
+1125 HTENNTTT
-1131 PAPDIVHNGTTHSN
+1131 DIVHNGTHSN

-1193 TNNLLDLSDFDT
+1193 TNNLLDLTEFDS
-1205 LSNNSSGYDTG
+1205 LSNSSSG
-1216 PILEL
+1216 PILQL
-1221 TPNLAN
+1221 TSSLAN

-1239 MPFTPMGF
+1239 MPFTPMANAF
-1247 AAANVNV
+1247 MPTAANANA
-1254 NPFQDNFINKPQDNN
+1254 NPFQDSFMNNKPQDNS

>member
-10 LRKAAVCYSAR
+10 LRKAAVCYSSAR

-54 ASHEGARDHHQYH
+54 ASHEGIRDHHH
-67 HSGTTAGKRATP
+67 PGTIAIGRRAP
-79 TGNAAAAAAAA
+79 STGNAAAESK
-90 GEPRDPASERSAP
+90 EPATERP
-103 IDRPN
+103 TDRSN
-108 DFREYVYVR
+108 DFREYVYV
-117 KNSTL
+117 
-122 ARKSWRKRKR
+122 
-132 TPRKRPAMPTD
+132 RKRPAMPTD

-154 EGRRGGTCG
+154 EGRRGRTCG
-163 AAESRESRSVSPE
+163 GATENRESRSVSPE
-176 KGTARQREDHRGG
+176 TGARQQQHEDNRRGG
-189 GGSGGGSAGSEC
+189 GGGRREEGSAGSEY
-201 GRPDSR
+201 GRSDSR
-207 VGRRSPGSSPEPEDN
+207 FGRRSPGSSPEPEDN
-222 SSTSGDEAGAAPEE
+222 SSTSGDE
-236 TNQRSSSAHNRHS
+236 
-249 LTKDV
+249 DV
-254 KRPRSLYDE
+254 KRRRSLYDE

-365 QEREARIEARRRNE
+365 QEREARIEAKRKNE

-475 LTPANHKRASLSLP
+475 LTPAKHKRASLSLP

-501 DSDTRRP
+501 DNDARRP
-508 MIQRVASGDDSDGGG
+508 MIQRAASGEDSDGG

-551 GPPSTARSSSAK
+551 GPPSTARSFSAK

-581 AQPRKRTAE
+581 AQPRKRATE
-590 QQLGTLTEQQQ
+590 QQLGTLAEQQ
-601 SQPLQSASS
+601 QPLQSASS
-610 MSRSMSHLAAPGG
+610 MSRSMSHLAAPGST
-623 AKSLKRSDNSRSM
+623 KSLKRSDNSRSM

-656 KAREHQQAQ
+656 KAREHQQAH
-665 QQQGIRSGEVTPN
+665 QGIRSGEVTPN
-678 SPSRPHSSMSQQSA
+678 SPSRPHSSMSQQSG

-723 VTEKHNLV
+723 ITEKHNLM

-746 VHSTPKKPSTPKAA
+746 VHSTPKKPSTPKAT
-760 EVRKPTEKLIKNA
+760 EVKKPTEKLIKNA

-793 VPLIRE
+793 APLIRE
-799 TNAEIIKQDE
+799 TTAEIIKQN
-809 GKETQDVK
+809 
-817 SEDKHEEKKDQGSE
+817 EDKEAQNVKLEDKNEEKKDQGTE
-831 KTQEANVVESITNDV
+831 KPQETNIIESVTNDT
-846 KVAMEPVSASKQVK
+846 KIAMESVSASKQVK
-860 DETNLMQENLSGAI
+860 DETNLMQENLSDI
-874 AEEPSKVVKKEENKQ
+874 IMEEPPKITKKEENKQ
-889 EKKSPE
+889 EKKSTE
-895 MTETKLE
+895 TTETKSE
-902 GEVDEQVDMSAS
+902 GEMDEQIDMSAS

-989 EQRLQLAIEEA
+989 EQRLKQAIEEA

-1028 REEAERQRIEMAEKL
+1028 REEAEKQRIEMAERL

-1062 RTRGKNQSN
+1062 RTRGRNQSN
-1071 TSAKGEGG
+1071 TSKGEGG
-1079 DGDKLKEDSPTDENK
+1079 DGDKLKEDSPSDESK
-1094 PVPDG
+1094 PVLGG
-1099 KGDDVMTASLIS
+1099 KGDDVMTTSLIS

-1125 HTENSV
+1125 HTENNL

-1145 GINESKIVLDNN
+1145 GINENKIVLDNN
-1157 QGNVEGEL
+1157 QGNIEGEL

-1170 NHGNGI
+1170 NHGNDI
-1176 NSQSITLDNATV
+1176 NSQITLDNATV

-1193 TNNLLDLSDFDT
+1193 TNNLLDLSSFDT

-1216 PILEL
+1216 SILEL

-1247 AAANVNV
+1247 VPTSANANV

>member
-10 LRKAAVCYSAR
+10 LRKAAVCYSSGR

-39 EAKTAANADLANVRD
+39 EAKTTANVNLANFCDAFLEARD
-54 ASHEGARDHHQYH
+54 SGTSGRRSPQPTSSGTSTEFRDFTGRRSPTGASHRATPREKRSAMPTEFGERSSGCLEARDGKRGSFPGDSRDGGRSLSPDKGRQSEDNNRG
-67 HSGTTAGKRATP
+67 SGTTG
-79 TGNAAAAAAAA
+79 G
-90 GEPRDPASERSAP
+90 
-103 IDRPN
+103 
-108 DFREYVYVR
+108 FEYG
-117 KNSTL
+117 
-122 ARKSWRKRKR
+122 R
-132 TPRKRPAMPTD
+132 T
-143 FSKRLPGLEAR
+143 
-154 EGRRGGTCG
+154 
-163 AAESRESRSVSPE
+163 
-176 KGTARQREDHRGG
+176 
-189 GGSGGGSAGSEC
+189 
-201 GRPDSR
+201 DSR
-207 VGRRSPGSSPEPEDN
+207 HGRQSPGSPGSSPEPEDN
-222 SSTSGDEAGAAPEE
+222 SSTSGDEAGAASEE

-249 LTKDV
+249 LTKEQTMHWFAQIGGDEASPDSSDV
-254 KRPRSLYDE
+254 KRRRSLYDE
-263 DSLDGDRPYENEGR
+263 DSLDGDLPNENEGR

-282 SKELDRAKLVR
+282 AKDVDRAKLVR

-365 QEREARIEARRRNE
+365 QEREARIEAKKKNE

-475 LTPANHKRASLSLP
+475 LTPAKHKRASLSLP

-495 AVDDKS
+495 AIDDKS

-508 MIQRVASGDDSDGGG
+508 MIQRAASGEESDGTPG
-523 TPSTPTSVYLRVNRR
+523 TPSSVYLRVNRR

-551 GPPSTARSSSAK
+551 GPPSTGRSSSAK
-563 AFTRSPGR
+563 AFTRSPD
-571 TYSMSRLDQL
+571 LL
-581 AQPRKRTAE
+581 
-590 QQLGTLTEQQQ
+590 
-601 SQPLQSASS
+601 
-610 MSRSMSHLAAPGG
+610 
-623 AKSLKRSDNSRSM
+623 SD
-636 GTLPGAAPMPRPT
+636 T
-649 RAERLRR
+649 
-656 KAREHQQAQ
+656 
-665 QQQGIRSGEVTPN
+665 
-678 SPSRPHSSMSQQSA
+678 
-692 SSVGSSNVNLRT
+692 
-704 RTAAS
+704 
-709 RRPRPASIAGTGVS
+709 
-723 VTEKHNLV
+723 
-731 GDMKLTKDSKPPLPK
+731 KLTKDSKPPLPK
-746 VHSTPKKPSTPKAA
+746 VHSTPKKPSTPKTT
-760 EVRKPTEKLIKNA
+760 EPKKPTEKLIKNA
-773 KSSPRITPKATP
+773 KASPRITPKATP
-785 LQSPGVEH
+785 LQSPGVENE
-793 VPLIRE
+793 PFIRE
-799 TNAEIIKQDE
+799 SVGEIIKQDV
-809 GKETQDVK
+809 KEEMK
-817 SEDKHEEKKDQGSE
+817 SEDKHEEKKDQGTE
-831 KTQEANVVESITNDV
+831 KTQQEISAAEQGTEEV
-846 KVAMEPVSASKQVK
+846 KEPAIIEQSNSVSVTKQTK
-860 DETNLMQENLSGAI
+860 DETNINQENQSQLV
-874 AEEPSKVVKKEENKQ
+874 PSQVETAKSAKKEENKP
-889 EKKSPE
+889 EKKPPPE
-895 MTETKLE
+895 IEAKSEPILE
-902 GEVDEQVDMSAS
+902 EIDMSAS

-925 EAKAALAERRR
+925 EAKAAIAERRR

-967 EEEQRRLEEETI
+967 EEEQRRLEEETL

-989 EQRLQLAIEEA
+989 EQRLRLAIEEA
-1000 KRREEED
+1000 TRREEED
-1007 RRKREEEARQK
+1007 RRRREEEVRQK

-1028 REEAERQRIEMAEKL
+1028 REEAERQRIEMAERL
-1043 KKEEEERNA
+1043 KKEEEERLA

-1071 TSAKGEGG
+1071 TPTKGEGG
-1079 DGDKLKEDSPTDENK
+1079 DGDKLKEDNSPNDENK
-1094 PVPDG
+1094 SAPG
-1099 KGDDVMTASLIS
+1099 SKGDDVMTASLIS

-1125 HTENSV
+1125 HTENNTT
-1131 PAPDIVHNGTTHSN
+1131 ADIVHNGTHSN

-1193 TNNLLDLSDFDT
+1193 TNNLLDLTDFDS
-1205 LSNNSSGYDTG
+1205 LSNSSSG

-1221 TPNLAN
+1221 TSNLAN
-1227 EDTLNSNLNPAA
+1227 EDSLNSNLNPAA
-1239 MPFTPMGF
+1239 IPFTPM
-1247 AAANVNV
+1247 ANVYMPTAANANV
-1254 NPFQDNFINKPQDNN
+1254 NPFQDSFINNKPQDNS

>member
-54 ASHEGARDHHQYH
+54 ASHEGTRDYHQHQHHHH
-67 HSGTTAGKRATP
+67 HSGTIAGKRAPP
-79 TGNAAAAAAAA
+79 TGNTT
-90 GEPRDPASERSAP
+90 GEPKDSEKSTSTDRS
-103 IDRPN
+103 N
-108 DFREYVYVR
+108 DFREYVYI
-117 KNSTL
+117 
-122 ARKSWRKRKR
+122 
-132 TPRKRPAMPTD
+132 RKRPAMPTD

-154 EGRRGGTCG
+154 EGRRGGTHS
-163 AAESRESRSVSPE
+163 AAKSKESRSVSPE

-189 GGSGGGSAGSEC
+189 GGGGSGGGSASSEY
-201 GRPDSR
+201 GRLDSR
-207 VGRRSPGSSPEPEDN
+207 LGRRSPGSSPEPEDN

-249 LTKDV
+249 LTKEQTMHWFAQIGGNDALALTDV

-365 QEREARIEARRRNE
+365 QEREARIEAKKRNE

-413 TTNVMMFSAA
+413 TTNVMMFPAA

-475 LTPANHKRASLSLP
+475 LTPAKHKRASLSLP

-563 AFTRSPGR
+563 AFTRSP
-571 TYSMSRLDQL
+571 D
-581 AQPRKRTAE
+581 
-590 QQLGTLTEQQQ
+590 
-601 SQPLQSASS
+601 
-610 MSRSMSHLAAPGG
+610 
-623 AKSLKRSDNSRSM
+623 
-636 GTLPGAAPMPRPT
+636 
-649 RAERLRR
+649 
-656 KAREHQQAQ
+656 
-665 QQQGIRSGEVTPN
+665 
-678 SPSRPHSSMSQQSA
+678 
-692 SSVGSSNVNLRT
+692 
-704 RTAAS
+704 
-709 RRPRPASIAGTGVS
+709 
-723 VTEKHNLV
+723 LV
-731 GDMKLTKDSKPPLPK
+731 GDVKLTKDSKPPLPK
-746 VHSTPKKPSTPKAA
+746 VHSTPKKPSVPKAA
-760 EVRKPTEKLIKNA
+760 EMRKPTDKLIKNA
-773 KSSPRITPKATP
+773 RSSPRITPKATP

-809 GKETQDVK
+809 GKEAQDVK
-817 SEDKHEEKKDQGSE
+817 SEDKNEEKKDQGSE
-831 KTQEANVVESITNDV
+831 KTQETNIVESVANDT
-846 KVAMEPVSASKQVK
+846 KVTAEPVLASKQVK
-860 DETNLMQENLSGAI
+860 DETNLMQEISSDAI
-874 AEEPSKVVKKEENKQ
+874 EEPAKVAKKEDNKQ

-895 MTETKLE
+895 VTEVKLE
-902 GEVDEQVDMSAS
+902 SEGDEQMDMSAS

-956 ARLEAERLRAE
+956 ARLEAERLHAE

-1028 REEAERQRIEMAEKL
+1028 REEAEKQRIEMAERL

-1071 TSAKGEGG
+1071 TSAKGESG
-1079 DGDKLKEDSPTDENK
+1079 DGDKLKEDSPTDESK

-1125 HTENSV
+1125 HTENNV

-1205 LSNNSSGYDTG
+1205 LSNNSSGYNTG

-1227 EDTLNSNLNPAA
+1227 EDTLNSNLNPTA
-1239 MPFTPMGF
+1239 MPFTPIGF
-1247 AAANVNV
+1247 VPAAANVNV

>member
-1 MFSELCRET
+1 MVIAML
-10 LRKAAVCYSAR
+10 
-21 AGSPSPSPPT
+21 
-31 SPPPSPAK
+31 AK
-39 EAKTAANADLANVRD
+39 YEQSDL
-54 ASHEGARDHHQYH
+54 
-67 HSGTTAGKRATP
+67 
-79 TGNAAAAAAAA
+79 
-90 GEPRDPASERSAP
+90 
-103 IDRPN
+103 
-108 DFREYVYVR
+108 
-117 KNSTL
+117 
-122 ARKSWRKRKR
+122 
-132 TPRKRPAMPTD
+132 
-143 FSKRLPGLEAR
+143 
-154 EGRRGGTCG
+154 
-163 AAESRESRSVSPE
+163 
-176 KGTARQREDHRGG
+176 
-189 GGSGGGSAGSEC
+189 
-201 GRPDSR
+201 
-207 VGRRSPGSSPEPEDN
+207 
-222 SSTSGDEAGAAPEE
+222 AGAAPEE

-249 LTKDV
+249 LTK
-254 KRPRSLYDE
+254 
-263 DSLDGDRPYENEGR
+263 GR

-365 QEREARIEARRRNE
+365 QEREARIEAKRKNE

-475 LTPANHKRASLSLP
+475 LTPAKHKRASLSLP

-501 DSDTRRP
+501 DSDARRP
-508 MIQRVASGDDSDGGG
+508 MIQRAASGEDSDGG

-551 GPPSTARSSSAK
+551 GPPSTARSFSAK

-581 AQPRKRTAE
+581 AQPRKRATE
-590 QQLGTLTEQQQ
+590 QLGTLAEQRQQ
-601 SQPLQSASS
+601 SQPLQGASS
-610 MSRSMSHLAAPGG
+610 MSRSMSHLAAPGST
-623 AKSLKRSDNSRSM
+623 KSLKRSDNSRSM

-665 QQQGIRSGEVTPN
+665 QGIRSGEVTPN

-692 SSVGSSNVNLRT
+692 SSVGSSNVNLRI

-723 VTEKHNLV
+723 ITEKHNLV
-731 GDMKLTKDSKPPLPK
+731 GDVKLTKDSKPPLPK
-746 VHSTPKKPSTPKAA
+746 VHSTPKKPSIPKVT
-760 EVRKPTEKLIKNA
+760 EIKKPTEKLIKNA

-793 VPLIRE
+793 APLIRE
-799 TNAEIIKQDE
+799 TTAEIIKQNED
-809 GKETQDVK
+809 KEAHDVK
-817 SEDKHEEKKDQGSE
+817 LEDKNEEKKDQGTE
-831 KTQEANVVESITNDV
+831 KTQEANVAESTINDT
-846 KVAMEPVSASKQVK
+846 KVTMEPVSTSKQVK
-860 DETNLMQENLSGAI
+860 DETNLMQENLSDVI
-874 AEEPSKVVKKEENKQ
+874 MEEPPKIVKKEENKQ
-889 EKKSPE
+889 EKKP
-895 MTETKLE
+895 TETIETKPE
-902 GEVDEQVDMSAS
+902 SEMDEQVDMSAS

-984 AREAE
+984 ARKAE

-1028 REEAERQRIEMAEKL
+1028 REEAEKQRIEMAERL

-1062 RTRGKNQSN
+1062 RTRGRNQSN
-1071 TSAKGEGG
+1071 TPKGEGG
-1079 DGDKLKEDSPTDENK
+1079 DGDKLKEDSPNDESK
-1094 PVPDG
+1094 PVLGG
-1099 KGDDVMTASLIS
+1099 KGDDIMTASLIS

-1125 HTENSV
+1125 HTENNL

-1145 GINESKIVLDNN
+1145 GINENKIVLDNN

-1170 NHGNGI
+1170 NHGNDI

-1193 TNNLLDLSDFDT
+1193 TNLLDLSSFDT
-1205 LSNNSSGYDTG
+1205 LSNNSSGYNTES
-1216 PILEL
+1216 ILEL

-1227 EDTLNSNLNPAA
+1227 EDTLNSNLNPTA

-1247 AAANVNV
+1247 VPAAANANI

>member
-1 MFSELCRET
+1 MWCCKRL
-10 LRKAAVCYSAR
+10 
-21 AGSPSPSPPT
+21 
-31 SPPPSPAK
+31 
-39 EAKTAANADLANVRD
+39 D
-54 ASHEGARDHHQYH
+54 ASDWPV
-67 HSGTTAGKRATP
+67 TT
-79 TGNAAAAAAAA
+79 
-90 GEPRDPASERSAP
+90 
-103 IDRPN
+103 
-108 DFREYVYVR
+108 VVR
-117 KNSTL
+117 
-122 ARKSWRKRKR
+122 
-132 TPRKRPAMPTD
+132 
-143 FSKRLPGLEAR
+143 
-154 EGRRGGTCG
+154 
-163 AAESRESRSVSPE
+163 
-176 KGTARQREDHRGG
+176 
-189 GGSGGGSAGSEC
+189 
-201 GRPDSR
+201 
-207 VGRRSPGSSPEPEDN
+207 
-222 SSTSGDEAGAAPEE
+222 AGAAPEE

-365 QEREARIEARRRNE
+365 QEREARIEAKRRNE

-475 LTPANHKRASLSLP
+475 LTPAKYKRASLSLP

-495 AVDDKS
+495 TVDDKS
-501 DSDTRRP
+501 DSDTMRP

-523 TPSTPTSVYLRVNRR
+523 TPSTPTSVLLRVNRR

-581 AQPRKRTAE
+581 AQPRKRTVE

-636 GTLPGAAPMPRPT
+636 GTLPGAVPMPRPT

-656 KAREHQQAQ
+656 KAREHQQAAQ
-665 QQQGIRSGEVTPN
+665 LQQGIRSGEVTPN

-723 VTEKHNLV
+723 IIEKHNLV

-746 VHSTPKKPSTPKAA
+746 VHSTPKKPSTPKAT
-760 EVRKPTEKLIKNA
+760 EVRKPTEKLIKNV
-773 KSSPRITPKATP
+773 KSSPRITPRATP

-799 TNAEIIKQDE
+799 TNMEIIKQDE
-809 GKETQDVK
+809 GKEAPDVK
-817 SEDKHEEKKDQGSE
+817 SEDKNEEKKDQGSE
-831 KTQEANVVESITNDV
+831 KAQEANVIKSVINET
-846 KVAMEPVSASKQVK
+846 KVAAEPMSASKQVK
-860 DETNLMQENLSGAI
+860 DETNLIQENLSDAI
-874 AEEPSKVVKKEENKQ
+874 AEEPKVAKKEENKQ

-895 MTETKLE
+895 MTEIKLE
-902 GEVDEQVDMSAS
+902 GEMDEQVDMSAS

-1028 REEAERQRIEMAEKL
+1028 REEAERQRIEMAERL

-1062 RTRGKNQSN
+1062 RTRGKNQTN
-1071 TSAKGEGG
+1071 TSKGEGG
-1079 DGDKLKEDSPTDENK
+1079 DGDKLKEDSPTDESK

-1131 PAPDIVHNGTTHSN
+1131 SAPDIVHNGTTHRN

-1247 AAANVNV
+1247 MPATANANV

>member
-10 LRKAAVCYSAR
+10 LRKAAVCYSSGR

-39 EAKTAANADLANVRD
+39 EAKTTANIDLANVRD
-54 ASHEGARDHHQYH
+54 ACRDARD
-67 HSGTTAGKRATP
+67 SGTTGRRSPQQTSSGSSTEYRDYTGRRSP
-79 TGNAAAAAAAA
+79 T
-90 GEPRDPASERSAP
+90 ASGDS
-103 IDRPN
+103 
-108 DFREYVYVR
+108 REYVHD
-117 KNSTL
+117 
-122 ARKSWRKRKR
+122 RKRS
-132 TPRKRPAMPTD
+132 AMPTD
-143 FSKRLPGLEAR
+143 FSKRLGSPEAR
-154 EGRRGGTCG
+154 DGKRSSYSGDTRD
-163 AAESRESRSVSPE
+163 ARSVSPE
-176 KGTARQREDHRGG
+176 KGRLHEDNR
-189 GGSGGGSAGSEC
+189 GSGTTGGFEY
-201 GRPDSR
+201 GRSDSR
-207 VGRRSPGSSPEPEDN
+207 YGRQSPGSPGSSPEPEDT
-222 SSTSGDEAGAAPEE
+222 SSTSGDEAGAASEE

-254 KRPRSLYDE
+254 KRRRSLYDE
-263 DSLDGDRPYENEGR
+263 DSLDGDPHNETEGR
-277 ESTGS
+277 ESSGS
-282 SKELDRAKLVR
+282 AKDVDRAKLVR

-365 QEREARIEARRRNE
+365 QEREARIEAKKKNE

-447 LDRKPGEDMRMS
+447 LDRKLGEDMRMS

-475 LTPANHKRASLSLP
+475 LTPGKHKRASLSLP

-495 AVDDKS
+495 AIDDKS

-508 MIQRVASGDDSDGGG
+508 MIQRAASGEESDGAPG
-523 TPSTPTSVYLRVNRR
+523 TPSSVYLRVNRR

-551 GPPSTARSSSAK
+551 GPPSSGRSSSAK

-581 AQPRKRTAE
+581 AQPRKRPTE
-590 QQLGTLTEQQQ
+590 LSTLTEQQ
-601 SQPLQSASS
+601 SQPLSASS
-610 MSRSMSHLAAPGG
+610 MSRSMSHLAASGG
-623 AKSLKRSDNSRSM
+623 KSLKRSDNSRSM
-636 GTLPGAAPMPRPT
+636 GTLPGAVPMPRPT

-656 KAREHQQAQ
+656 KAREHQNQ

-692 SSVGSSNVNLRT
+692 SSVGSSNVNLRP
-704 RTAAS
+704 RTTAP

-723 VTEKHNLV
+723 VTERHNLLGEV
-731 GDMKLTKDSKPPLPK
+731 KLTKDSKPPLPK
-746 VHSTPKKPSTPKAA
+746 VHSTPKKPSTPKVT
-760 EVRKPTEKLIKNA
+760 EIKKPTEKLTKSA
-773 KSSPRITPKATP
+773 KASPRITPKATP

-793 VPLIRE
+793 EPFIRE
-799 TNAEIIKQDE
+799 DSSEIIKIE
-809 GKETQDVK
+809 GKEEIKV
-817 SEDKHEEKKDQGSE
+817 EDKHEEKKDQGTE
-831 KTQEANVVESITNDV
+831 KSQQEISAAEHGAEETKKSAIIEQSNP
-846 KVAMEPVSASKQVK
+846 APVSKQAK
-860 DETNLMQENLSGAI
+860 DESNLNQESQTAVS
-874 AEEPSKVVKKEENKQ
+874 AQETPKKKEDKQ
-889 EKKSPE
+889 ERKPPAEVEAKSE
-895 MTETKLE
+895 NNFE
-902 GEVDEQVDMSAS
+902 EQVDMSAS

-925 EAKAALAERRR
+925 EAKAAIAERRR

-956 ARLEAERLRAE
+956 ARLEAERVRAE
-967 EEEQRRLEEETI
+967 EEEQRRLEEESL

-989 EQRLQLAIEEA
+989 EQRLRLAIEEA

-1007 RRKREEEARQK
+1007 RRRREEEVRQK

-1028 REEAERQRIEMAEKL
+1028 REEAERQRIEMAERL
-1043 KKEEEERNA
+1043 KKEEEERLA

-1071 TSAKGEGG
+1071 TPTKGEGG
-1079 DGDKLKEDSPTDENK
+1079 DGDKLKEDNSPNDENK
-1094 PVPDG
+1094 PTPG
-1099 KGDDVMTASLIS
+1099 NKGEDVMTASLIS
-1111 EATQQFISGEQRAH
+1111 EATQQFISAEQRVH
-1125 HTENSV
+1125 HAENNTKT
-1131 PAPDIVHNGTTHSN
+1131 DIVHNGTHSN

-1157 QGNVEGEL
+1157 QGNVEEEL

-1193 TNNLLDLSDFDT
+1193 TNNLLDLTEFDS
-1205 LSNNSSGYDTG
+1205 LSNSSSG
-1216 PILEL
+1216 PILQL
-1221 TPNLAN
+1221 TSNLAN

-1239 MPFTPMGF
+1239 IPFTPM
-1247 AAANVNV
+1247 ANTYMPTAANANV
-1254 NPFQDNFINKPQDNN
+1254 NPFQDSFINNKPQDNS

>member
-1 MFSELCRET
+1 MGAGDMNREI
-10 LRKAAVCYSAR
+10 
-21 AGSPSPSPPT
+21 PS
-31 SPPPSPAK
+31 
-39 EAKTAANADLANVRD
+39 
-54 ASHEGARDHHQYH
+54 
-67 HSGTTAGKRATP
+67 
-79 TGNAAAAAAAA
+79 
-90 GEPRDPASERSAP
+90 
-103 IDRPN
+103 
-108 DFREYVYVR
+108 
-117 KNSTL
+117 STL
-122 ARKSWRKRKR
+122 A
-132 TPRKRPAMPTD
+132 T
-143 FSKRLPGLEAR
+143 L
-154 EGRRGGTCG
+154 RGILVSSL
-163 AAESRESRSVSPE
+163 SRENLGPHDLPVQENGR
-176 KGTARQREDHRGG
+176 HRPLRKVHFHEGEYNAVDQEYRDSEQQP
-189 GGSGGGSAGSEC
+189 GSG
-201 GRPDSR
+201 
-207 VGRRSPGSSPEPEDN
+207 
-222 SSTSGDEAGAAPEE
+222 AGAASEE

-254 KRPRSLYDE
+254 KRRRSLYDE
-263 DSLDGDRPYENEGR
+263 DSLDGDPHNETEGR
-277 ESTGS
+277 ESSGS
-282 SKELDRAKLVR
+282 AKDVDRAKLVR

-365 QEREARIEARRRNE
+365 QEREARIEAKKKNE

-447 LDRKPGEDMRMS
+447 LDRKLGEDMRMS

-475 LTPANHKRASLSLP
+475 LTPGKHKRASLSLP

-495 AVDDKS
+495 AIDDKS

-508 MIQRVASGDDSDGGG
+508 MIQRAASGEESDGAPG
-523 TPSTPTSVYLRVNRR
+523 TPSSVYLRVNRR

-551 GPPSTARSSSAK
+551 GPPSSGRSSSAK

-581 AQPRKRTAE
+581 AQPRKRPTE
-590 QQLGTLTEQQQ
+590 LSTLTEQQ
-601 SQPLQSASS
+601 SQPLSASS
-610 MSRSMSHLAAPGG
+610 MSRSMSHLAASGG
-623 AKSLKRSDNSRSM
+623 KSLKRSDNSRSM
-636 GTLPGAAPMPRPT
+636 GTLPGAVPMPRPT

-656 KAREHQQAQ
+656 KAREHQNQ

-692 SSVGSSNVNLRT
+692 SSVGSSNVNLRP
-704 RTAAS
+704 RTTAP

-723 VTEKHNLV
+723 VTERHNLLGEV
-731 GDMKLTKDSKPPLPK
+731 KLTKDSKPPLPK
-746 VHSTPKKPSTPKAA
+746 VHSTPKKPSTPKVT
-760 EVRKPTEKLIKNA
+760 EIKKPTEKLTKSA
-773 KSSPRITPKATP
+773 KASPRITPKATP

-793 VPLIRE
+793 EPFIRE
-799 TNAEIIKQDE
+799 DSSEIIKIE
-809 GKETQDVK
+809 GKEEIKV
-817 SEDKHEEKKDQGSE
+817 EDKHEEKKDQGTE
-831 KTQEANVVESITNDV
+831 KSQQEISAAEHGAEETKKSAIIEQSNP
-846 KVAMEPVSASKQVK
+846 APVSKQAK
-860 DETNLMQENLSGAI
+860 DESNLNQESQTAVS
-874 AEEPSKVVKKEENKQ
+874 AQETPKKKEDKQ
-889 EKKSPE
+889 ERKPPAEVEAKSE
-895 MTETKLE
+895 NNFE
-902 GEVDEQVDMSAS
+902 EQVDMSAS

-925 EAKAALAERRR
+925 EAKAAIAERRR

-956 ARLEAERLRAE
+956 ARLEAERVRAE
-967 EEEQRRLEEETI
+967 EEEQRRLEEESL

-989 EQRLQLAIEEA
+989 EQRLRLAIEEA

-1007 RRKREEEARQK
+1007 RRRREEEVRQK

-1028 REEAERQRIEMAEKL
+1028 REEAERQRIEMAERL
-1043 KKEEEERNA
+1043 KKEEEERLA

-1071 TSAKGEGG
+1071 TPTKGEGG
-1079 DGDKLKEDSPTDENK
+1079 DGDKLKEDNSPNDENK
-1094 PVPDG
+1094 PTPG
-1099 KGDDVMTASLIS
+1099 NKGEDVMTASLIS
-1111 EATQQFISGEQRAH
+1111 EATQQFISAEQRVH
-1125 HTENSV
+1125 HAENNTKT
-1131 PAPDIVHNGTTHSN
+1131 DIVHNGTHSN

-1157 QGNVEGEL
+1157 QGNVEEEL

-1193 TNNLLDLSDFDT
+1193 TNNLLDLTEFDS
-1205 LSNNSSGYDTG
+1205 LSNSSSG
-1216 PILEL
+1216 PILQL
-1221 TPNLAN
+1221 TSNLAN

-1239 MPFTPMGF
+1239 IPFTPM
-1247 AAANVNV
+1247 ANTYMPTAANANV
-1254 NPFQDNFINKPQDNN
+1254 NPFQDSFINNKPQDNS

>member
-1 MFSELCRET
+1 MMVVAMLSDYRQ
-10 LRKAAVCYSAR
+10 
-21 AGSPSPSPPT
+21 P
-31 SPPPSPAK
+31 
-39 EAKTAANADLANVRD
+39 DL
-54 ASHEGARDHHQYH
+54 
-67 HSGTTAGKRATP
+67 
-79 TGNAAAAAAAA
+79 
-90 GEPRDPASERSAP
+90 
-103 IDRPN
+103 
-108 DFREYVYVR
+108 
-117 KNSTL
+117 
-122 ARKSWRKRKR
+122 
-132 TPRKRPAMPTD
+132 
-143 FSKRLPGLEAR
+143 
-154 EGRRGGTCG
+154 
-163 AAESRESRSVSPE
+163 
-176 KGTARQREDHRGG
+176 
-189 GGSGGGSAGSEC
+189 
-201 GRPDSR
+201 
-207 VGRRSPGSSPEPEDN
+207 
-222 SSTSGDEAGAAPEE
+222 AGAASEE
-236 TNQRSSSAHNRHS
+236 TIQRTSSAHTRHS
-249 LTKDV
+249 ITK
-254 KRPRSLYDE
+254 
-263 DSLDGDRPYENEGR
+263 GR
-277 ESTGS
+277 ESAGA
-282 SKELDRAKLVR
+282 KDVDRARLVR

-335 DNDRRNQVEERKRLI
+335 DNDSSLFHCRRNQVEERKRLI

-365 QEREARIEARRRNE
+365 QEREARIEAKKRSE

-406 GTRRATS
+406 GTRKATS

-447 LDRKPGEDMRMS
+447 LDRKSGEDMRMS

-475 LTPANHKRASLSLP
+475 LTPAKHKRASLSLP

-495 AVDDKS
+495 AIDDKS

-508 MIQRVASGDDSDGGG
+508 MIQRAASGEESDGTPG
-523 TPSTPTSVYLRVNRR
+523 TPGSVYLRVNRR

-551 GPPSTARSSSAK
+551 GPPSSGRSSSAK

-581 AQPRKRTAE
+581 AQPRKRPTE
-590 QQLGTLTEQQQ
+590 LSTLTEQQ
-601 SQPLQSASS
+601 SQPLSASS
-610 MSRSMSHLAAPGG
+610 MSRSMSHLAASGG
-623 AKSLKRSDNSRSM
+623 KSLKRSDNSRSM
-636 GTLPGAAPMPRPT
+636 GTLPGAVPVPRPT

-656 KAREHQQAQ
+656 KAREHQNHQ
-665 QQQGIRSGEVTPN
+665 QQGVKVRSNVLGIRSGEVTPN

-692 SSVGSSNVNLRT
+692 SSVGSSNVNLRP
-704 RTAAS
+704 RTSAP

-723 VTEKHNLV
+723 ITERHNLV
-731 GDMKLTKDSKPPLPK
+731 SDTKLTKDSKPPLPK
-746 VHSTPKKPSTPKAA
+746 VHSTPKKSSTPKAT
-760 EVRKPTEKLIKNA
+760 EVKKPTEKLVKNA
-773 KSSPRITPKATP
+773 KASPRITPKATP
-785 LQSPGVEH
+785 LQSPGAENA
-793 VPLIRE
+793 PLIRE
-799 TNAEIIKQDE
+799 CAGEIIKNE
-809 GKETQDVK
+809 GKEDAK
-817 SEDKHEEKKDQGSE
+817 LEDKHEEKKDQGTE
-831 KTQEANVVESITNDV
+831 KTQQEISAAEQGNDDV
-846 KVAMEPVSASKQVK
+846 KKQVIVEQPVSKQAK
-860 DETNLMQENLSGAI
+860 DETNLNQEAHETPKAI
-874 AEEPSKVVKKEENKQ
+874 KKEDTKN
-889 EKKSPE
+889 EKKE
-895 MTETKLE
+895 TEAKSESNTE
-902 GEVDEQVDMSAS
+902 EQVDMSAS

-925 EAKAALAERRR
+925 EAKAAIAERRR

-967 EEEQRRLEEETI
+967 EEEQQRLEEETL

-989 EQRLQLAIEEA
+989 EQRLRLAIEEA

-1007 RRKREEEARQK
+1007 RRRREEEARQK

-1028 REEAERQRIEMAEKL
+1028 REEEERQRIEMAERL
-1043 KKEEEERNA
+1043 KREEEERIA

-1071 TSAKGEGG
+1071 TPTKGEGG
-1079 DGDKLKEDSPTDENK
+1079 DGDKLKEDSPNDENK
-1094 PVPDG
+1094 SAPGSKVE
-1099 KGDDVMTASLIS
+1099 DVMTASLIS

-1125 HTENSV
+1125 HTENNTTT
-1131 PAPDIVHNGTTHSN
+1131 DIVHNGTHSN
-1145 GINESKIVLDNN
+1145 GINENKIVLDNN

-1193 TNNLLDLSDFDT
+1193 TNNLLDLTEFDS
-1205 LSNNSSGYDTG
+1205 LSNSGSG
-1216 PILEL
+1216 PILQL
-1221 TPNLAN
+1221 TSNMAN

-1239 MPFTPMGF
+1239 IPFTPM
-1247 AAANVNV
+1247 ANTYMPTAANANV
-1254 NPFQDNFINKPQDNN
+1254 NPFQDTFINNKPQDNS

>member
-10 LRKAAVCYSAR
+10 LRKAAVCYSSGR

-39 EAKTAANADLANVRD
+39 EAKTTANVDLANVRD
-54 ASHEGARDHHQYH
+54 TCHETRESGTSGRRSPQPSSSGTCTEFRDYTGRKSPTYSHE
-67 HSGTTAGKRATP
+67 
-79 TGNAAAAAAAA
+79 
-90 GEPRDPASERSAP
+90 PRE
-103 IDRPN
+103 
-108 DFREYVYVR
+108 
-117 KNSTL
+117 
-122 ARKSWRKRKR
+122 KR
-132 TPRKRPAMPTD
+132 TAMPTD
-143 FSKRLPGLEAR
+143 FGKRLSCLEAR
-154 EGRRGGTCG
+154 EGKRGSFP
-163 AAESRESRSVSPE
+163 ADSRDGRSVSPE
-176 KGTARQREDHRGG
+176 KGRQYEDNR
-189 GGSGGGSAGSEC
+189 GSACGGFEY

-207 VGRRSPGSSPEPEDN
+207 LGRKSPGSPGSSPEPEDN
-222 SSTSGDEAGAAPEE
+222 SSTSGDEAGAASEE

-249 LTKDV
+249 LTKEQTMHWFAQIGGDDASPDSSDV
-254 KRPRSLYDE
+254 KRRQSIYDE
-263 DSLDGDRPYENEGR
+263 DSLDGDHPTENEGR
-277 ESTGS
+277 ESAGS
-282 SKELDRAKLVR
+282 AKDVDRAKLVR

-365 QEREARIEARRRNE
+365 QEREARIEKRKKND

-475 LTPANHKRASLSLP
+475 LTPAKHKRASLSLP

-495 AVDDKS
+495 AIDDKS

-508 MIQRVASGDDSDGGG
+508 MIQRAASGEESDGTPG
-523 TPSTPTSVYLRVNRR
+523 TPGSVYLRVNRR

-551 GPPSTARSSSAK
+551 GPPTSGRSSSAK
-563 AFTRSPGR
+563 AFTRSPD
-571 TYSMSRLDQL
+571 LL
-581 AQPRKRTAE
+581 
-590 QQLGTLTEQQQ
+590 
-601 SQPLQSASS
+601 
-610 MSRSMSHLAAPGG
+610 
-623 AKSLKRSDNSRSM
+623 SD
-636 GTLPGAAPMPRPT
+636 T
-649 RAERLRR
+649 
-656 KAREHQQAQ
+656 
-665 QQQGIRSGEVTPN
+665 
-678 SPSRPHSSMSQQSA
+678 
-692 SSVGSSNVNLRT
+692 
-704 RTAAS
+704 
-709 RRPRPASIAGTGVS
+709 
-723 VTEKHNLV
+723 
-731 GDMKLTKDSKPPLPK
+731 KLTKDSKPPLPK
-746 VHSTPKKPSTPKAA
+746 VHSTPKKPSTPKAT
-760 EVRKPTEKLIKNA
+760 EVRRPTEKLVKNA
-773 KSSPRITPKATP
+773 KASPRITPKATP
-785 LQSPGVEH
+785 LQSPGAEN

-799 TNAEIIKQDE
+799 CAGEIIKNE
-809 GKETQDVK
+809 GKKDVK
-817 SEDKHEEKKDQGSE
+817 LEDKQEEKKDQGTE
-831 KTQEANVVESITNDV
+831 KTQQEISEHGREEV
-846 KVAMEPVSASKQVK
+846 KKQVIIEQPVSKQAK
-860 DETNLMQENLSGAI
+860 DETNLNQDSQET
-874 AEEPSKVVKKEENKQ
+874 PKVTKKEDTKN
-889 EKKSPE
+889 EKKE
-895 MTETKLE
+895 AETKSE
-902 GEVDEQVDMSAS
+902 SNTEEQVDMSAS

-925 EAKAALAERRR
+925 EAKAAIAERRR

-967 EEEQRRLEEETI
+967 EEEQRRLEEETL

-989 EQRLQLAIEEA
+989 EQRLRLAIEEA

-1007 RRKREEEARQK
+1007 RRRREEEARQK
-1018 QEKEEAERKA
+1018 QEKEEADRKA
-1028 REEAERQRIEMAEKL
+1028 REEEERQRIEMAERL
-1043 KKEEEERNA
+1043 KREEEERIA
-1052 RRKRVEAIML
+1052 RRKRVEAIMI

-1071 TSAKGEGG
+1071 TPTKGEGG
-1079 DGDKLKEDSPTDENK
+1079 DGDKLKEDSPNDENK
-1094 PVPDG
+1094 TAPG
-1099 KGDDVMTASLIS
+1099 SKGEDVMTASLIS

-1125 HTENSV
+1125 HTENNTTT
-1131 PAPDIVHNGTTHSN
+1131 DIVHNGTHSN
-1145 GINESKIVLDNN
+1145 GINENKIVLDNN
-1157 QGNVEGEL
+1157 QGNVEEL

-1193 TNNLLDLSDFDT
+1193 TNNLLDLTEFDS
-1205 LSNNSSGYDTG
+1205 LSNSSSG
-1216 PILEL
+1216 PILQL
-1221 TPNLAN
+1221 TSNMEN

-1239 MPFTPMGF
+1239 IPFTPM
-1247 AAANVNV
+1247 ANTYMPTAANANV
-1254 NPFQDNFINKPQDNN
+1254 NPFQDSFINNKPQDNS

>member
-1 MFSELCRET
+1 MLTARSGPLGLGVPRT
-10 LRKAAVCYSAR
+10 LGPAEGSDHLFLLPER
-21 AGSPSPSPPT
+21 ALIMDST
-31 SPPPSPAK
+31 HLRQ
-39 EAKTAANADLANVRD
+39 DLAGLDFNLHLNLLHTAPRGNVWLCEYPVIKSRYMHHPD
-54 ASHEGARDHHQYH
+54 NRGEYSMTLTEASYYF
-67 HSGTTAGKRATP
+67 S
-79 TGNAAAAAAAA
+79 AA
-90 GEPRDPASERSAP
+90 S
-103 IDRPN
+103 
-108 DFREYVYVR
+108 
-117 KNSTL
+117 
-122 ARKSWRKRKR
+122 
-132 TPRKRPAMPTD
+132 
-143 FSKRLPGLEAR
+143 
-154 EGRRGGTCG
+154 
-163 AAESRESRSVSPE
+163 
-176 KGTARQREDHRGG
+176 
-189 GGSGGGSAGSEC
+189 
-201 GRPDSR
+201 
-207 VGRRSPGSSPEPEDN
+207 
-222 SSTSGDEAGAAPEE
+222 AGAAPEE

-254 KRPRSLYDE
+254 KRRRSLYDE

-365 QEREARIEARRRNE
+365 QEREARIEAKRKNE

-475 LTPANHKRASLSLP
+475 LTPAKHKRASLSLP

-501 DSDTRRP
+501 DSDARRP
-508 MIQRVASGDDSDGGG
+508 MIQRAASGEDSDGG

-551 GPPSTARSSSAK
+551 GPPSTARSFSAK

-581 AQPRKRTAE
+581 AQPRKRATE
-590 QQLGTLTEQQQ
+590 QLGTLAEQRQQ
-601 SQPLQSASS
+601 SQPLQGASS
-610 MSRSMSHLAAPGG
+610 MSRSMSHLAAPGST
-623 AKSLKRSDNSRSM
+623 KSLKRSDNSRSM

-665 QQQGIRSGEVTPN
+665 QGIRSGEVTPN

-692 SSVGSSNVNLRT
+692 SSVGSSNVNLRI

-723 VTEKHNLV
+723 ITEKHNLV
-731 GDMKLTKDSKPPLPK
+731 GDVKLTKDSKPPLPK
-746 VHSTPKKPSTPKAA
+746 VHSTPKKPSIPKVT
-760 EVRKPTEKLIKNA
+760 EIKKPTEKLIKNA

-793 VPLIRE
+793 APLIRE
-799 TNAEIIKQDE
+799 TTAEIIKQNED
-809 GKETQDVK
+809 KEAHDVK
-817 SEDKHEEKKDQGSE
+817 LEDKNEEKKDQGTE
-831 KTQEANVVESITNDV
+831 KTQEANVAESTINDT
-846 KVAMEPVSASKQVK
+846 KVTMEPVSTSKQVK
-860 DETNLMQENLSGAI
+860 DETNLMQENLSDVI
-874 AEEPSKVVKKEENKQ
+874 MEEPPKIVKKEENKQ
-889 EKKSPE
+889 EKKP
-895 MTETKLE
+895 TETIETKPE
-902 GEVDEQVDMSAS
+902 SEMDEQVDMSAS

-984 AREAE
+984 ARKAE

-1028 REEAERQRIEMAEKL
+1028 REEAEKQRIEMAERL

-1062 RTRGKNQSN
+1062 RTRGRNQSN
-1071 TSAKGEGG
+1071 TPKGEGG
-1079 DGDKLKEDSPTDENK
+1079 DGDKLKEDSPNDESK
-1094 PVPDG
+1094 PVLGG
-1099 KGDDVMTASLIS
+1099 KGDDIMTASLIS

-1125 HTENSV
+1125 HTENNL

-1145 GINESKIVLDNN
+1145 GINENKIVLDNN

-1170 NHGNGI
+1170 NHGNDI

-1193 TNNLLDLSDFDT
+1193 TNLLDLSSFDT
-1205 LSNNSSGYDTG
+1205 LSNNSSGYNTES
-1216 PILEL
+1216 ILEL

-1227 EDTLNSNLNPAA
+1227 EDTLNSNLNPTA

-1247 AAANVNV
+1247 VPAAANANI

>member
-1 MFSELCRET
+1 MGAGDMNREI
-10 LRKAAVCYSAR
+10 
-21 AGSPSPSPPT
+21 PS
-31 SPPPSPAK
+31 
-39 EAKTAANADLANVRD
+39 
-54 ASHEGARDHHQYH
+54 
-67 HSGTTAGKRATP
+67 
-79 TGNAAAAAAAA
+79 
-90 GEPRDPASERSAP
+90 
-103 IDRPN
+103 
-108 DFREYVYVR
+108 
-117 KNSTL
+117 STL
-122 ARKSWRKRKR
+122 A
-132 TPRKRPAMPTD
+132 T
-143 FSKRLPGLEAR
+143 L
-154 EGRRGGTCG
+154 RGILVSSL
-163 AAESRESRSVSPE
+163 SRENLGPHDLPVQENGR
-176 KGTARQREDHRGG
+176 HRPL
-189 GGSGGGSAGSEC
+189 
-201 GRPDSR
+201 RK
-207 VGRRSPGSSPEPEDN
+207 VHFH
-222 SSTSGDEAGAAPEE
+222 EAGAASEE

-249 LTKDV
+249 LTK
-254 KRPRSLYDE
+254 
-263 DSLDGDRPYENEGR
+263 GR
-277 ESTGS
+277 ESSGS
-282 SKELDRAKLVR
+282 AKDVDRAKLVR

-365 QEREARIEARRRNE
+365 QEREARIEAKKKNE

-447 LDRKPGEDMRMS
+447 LDRKLGEDMRMS

-475 LTPANHKRASLSLP
+475 LTPGKHKRASLSLP

-495 AVDDKS
+495 AIDDKS

-508 MIQRVASGDDSDGGG
+508 MIQRAASGEESDGAPG
-523 TPSTPTSVYLRVNRR
+523 TPSSVYLRVNRR

-551 GPPSTARSSSAK
+551 GPPSSGRSSSAK

-581 AQPRKRTAE
+581 AQPRKRPTE
-590 QQLGTLTEQQQ
+590 LSTLTEQQ
-601 SQPLQSASS
+601 SQPLSASS
-610 MSRSMSHLAAPGG
+610 MSRSMSHLAASGG
-623 AKSLKRSDNSRSM
+623 KSLKRSDNSRSM
-636 GTLPGAAPMPRPT
+636 GTLPGAVPMPRPT

-656 KAREHQQAQ
+656 KAREHQNQ

-692 SSVGSSNVNLRT
+692 SSVGSSNVNLRP
-704 RTAAS
+704 RTTAP

-723 VTEKHNLV
+723 VTERHNLLGEV
-731 GDMKLTKDSKPPLPK
+731 KLTKDSKPPLPK
-746 VHSTPKKPSTPKAA
+746 VHSTPKKPSTPKVT
-760 EVRKPTEKLIKNA
+760 EIKKPTEKLTKSA
-773 KSSPRITPKATP
+773 KASPRITPKATP

-793 VPLIRE
+793 EPFIRE
-799 TNAEIIKQDE
+799 DSSEIIKIE
-809 GKETQDVK
+809 GKEEIKV
-817 SEDKHEEKKDQGSE
+817 EDKHEEKKDQGTE
-831 KTQEANVVESITNDV
+831 KSQQEISAAEHGAEETKKSAIIEQSNP
-846 KVAMEPVSASKQVK
+846 APVSKQAK
-860 DETNLMQENLSGAI
+860 DESNLNQESQTAVS
-874 AEEPSKVVKKEENKQ
+874 AQETPKKKEDKQ
-889 EKKSPE
+889 ERKPPAEVEAKSE
-895 MTETKLE
+895 NNFE
-902 GEVDEQVDMSAS
+902 EQVDMSAS

-925 EAKAALAERRR
+925 EAKAAIAERRR

-956 ARLEAERLRAE
+956 ARLEAERVRAE
-967 EEEQRRLEEETI
+967 EEEQRRLEEESL

-989 EQRLQLAIEEA
+989 EQRLRLAIEEA

-1007 RRKREEEARQK
+1007 RRRREEEVRQK

-1028 REEAERQRIEMAEKL
+1028 REEAERQRIEMAERL
-1043 KKEEEERNA
+1043 KKEEEERLA

-1071 TSAKGEGG
+1071 TPTKGEGG
-1079 DGDKLKEDSPTDENK
+1079 DGDKLKEDNSPNDENK
-1094 PVPDG
+1094 PTPG
-1099 KGDDVMTASLIS
+1099 NKGEDVMTASLIS
-1111 EATQQFISGEQRAH
+1111 EATQQFISAEQRVH
-1125 HTENSV
+1125 HAENNTKT
-1131 PAPDIVHNGTTHSN
+1131 DIVHNGTHSN

-1157 QGNVEGEL
+1157 QGNVEEEL

-1193 TNNLLDLSDFDT
+1193 TNNLLDLTEFDS
-1205 LSNNSSGYDTG
+1205 LSNSSSG
-1216 PILEL
+1216 PILQL
-1221 TPNLAN
+1221 TSNLAN

-1239 MPFTPMGF
+1239 IPFTPM
-1247 AAANVNV
+1247 ANTYMPTAANANV
-1254 NPFQDNFINKPQDNN
+1254 NPFQDSFINNKPQDNS

>member
-1 MFSELCRET
+1 MADNREEISELVEKRGE
-10 LRKAAVCYSAR
+10 YS
-21 AGSPSPSPPT
+21 P
-31 SPPPSPAK
+31 K
-39 EAKTAANADLANVRD
+39 LMEASYLSSV
-54 ASHEGARDHHQYH
+54 AS
-67 HSGTTAGKRATP
+67 
-79 TGNAAAAAAAA
+79 
-90 GEPRDPASERSAP
+90 
-103 IDRPN
+103 
-108 DFREYVYVR
+108 
-117 KNSTL
+117 
-122 ARKSWRKRKR
+122 
-132 TPRKRPAMPTD
+132 
-143 FSKRLPGLEAR
+143 
-154 EGRRGGTCG
+154 
-163 AAESRESRSVSPE
+163 
-176 KGTARQREDHRGG
+176 
-189 GGSGGGSAGSEC
+189 
-201 GRPDSR
+201 
-207 VGRRSPGSSPEPEDN
+207 
-222 SSTSGDEAGAAPEE
+222 AGAAPEE

-249 LTKDV
+249 LTKEQTMHWFAQIGGDSLPLTDV

-365 QEREARIEARRRNE
+365 QEREARIEAKRRNE

-475 LTPANHKRASLSLP
+475 LTPAKYKRASLSLP

-495 AVDDKS
+495 TVDDKS
-501 DSDTRRP
+501 DSDTMRP

-523 TPSTPTSVYLRVNRR
+523 TPSTPTSVLLRVNRR

-581 AQPRKRTAE
+581 AQPRKRTVE

-636 GTLPGAAPMPRPT
+636 GTLPGAVPMPRPT

-656 KAREHQQAQ
+656 KAREHQQAAQ
-665 QQQGIRSGEVTPN
+665 LQQGIRSGEVTPN

-723 VTEKHNLV
+723 IIEKHNLV

-746 VHSTPKKPSTPKAA
+746 VHSTPKKPSTPKAT
-760 EVRKPTEKLIKNA
+760 EVRKPTEKLIKNV
-773 KSSPRITPKATP
+773 KSSPRITPRATP

-799 TNAEIIKQDE
+799 TNMEIIKQDE
-809 GKETQDVK
+809 GKEAPDVK
-817 SEDKHEEKKDQGSE
+817 SEDKNEEKKDQGSE
-831 KTQEANVVESITNDV
+831 KAQEANVIKSVINET
-846 KVAMEPVSASKQVK
+846 KVAAEPMSASKQVK
-860 DETNLMQENLSGAI
+860 DETNLIQENLSDAI
-874 AEEPSKVVKKEENKQ
+874 AEEPKVAKKEENKQ

-895 MTETKLE
+895 MTEIKLE
-902 GEVDEQVDMSAS
+902 GEMDEQVDMSAS

-1028 REEAERQRIEMAEKL
+1028 REEAERQRIEMAERL

-1062 RTRGKNQSN
+1062 RTRGKNQTN
-1071 TSAKGEGG
+1071 TSKGEGG
-1079 DGDKLKEDSPTDENK
+1079 DGDKLKEDSPTDESK

-1131 PAPDIVHNGTTHSN
+1131 SAPDIVHNGTTHRN

-1247 AAANVNV
+1247 MPATANANV